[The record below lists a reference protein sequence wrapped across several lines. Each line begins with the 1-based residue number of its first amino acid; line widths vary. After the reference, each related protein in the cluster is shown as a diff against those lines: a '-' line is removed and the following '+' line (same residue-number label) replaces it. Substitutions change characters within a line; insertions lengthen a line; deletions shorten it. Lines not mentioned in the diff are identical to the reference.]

1 MYKKNAGIR
10 NVAVLCAILLIF
22 GIALFGCFGQIRN
35 SLQQQL
41 MSSIE
46 GMAEQNE
53 ILIEKEVSTR
63 FRLLSSLAR
72 EFSDGDES
80 IFVDRLQG
88 FVETYQF
95 KRMGYI
101 ASDGIAQTTDGYHL
115 DMSDRETFRQSMQGK
130 QRLTDTFEDQI
141 DGSDEIVNA
150 FSVPVYEKDQ
160 KTVKGVLFATG
171 RYEMFEGCLQNEI
184 FEGQAFNY
192 IVKMDG
198 MIIAASGNSR
208 EWGIGKNIFTA
219 DISADENDDAAKSRM
234 ISDMKSGK
242 SGYGM
247 DPKRKEVSLYYYM
260 PLKIEETGDE
270 WYVVTAA
277 SESVLTNRMQVVMDA
292 INSLI
297 VIILVIIS
305 VSVGVYIYSWRK
317 SKKELIS
324 LAYQDPVTLGDN
336 FAAFKEKAKSKK
348 DGAGWLAAMD
358 LADFK
363 LINST
368 CGVKK
373 GDEVLRA
380 VSEIFENEKGDNELV
395 AHVNADRFVL
405 FWMEENQD
413 AIKERLERV
422 IKKIEE
428 IPERLEI
435 PNLFPVFGIYH
446 TMVLDE
452 IDPLYGNA
460 VLAKHQIKGRR
471 DRHYMFYDELNHESI
486 QENRELEDHF
496 EMALEKEEF
505 EIWYQPKYSAHT
517 RKLVGAEALVRWR
530 RQDGSLIPPLKF
542 IPLFERN
549 GNIIRLDEYVF
560 RAVCRQQKAW
570 QEQGQKMF
578 PVSVNISR
586 VSLYYS
592 NVVEKYESI
601 IRSYDLDS
609 KYIQLEI
616 TESATIDNNEI
627 FNLLEQFHTAG
638 FKILLDDFGSGYSSL
653 STLNRMHFDT
663 IKLDKSL
670 VDYIGDDNGEKLLNS
685 ITKLAQSFGMEI
697 TAEGV
702 ETAEQLMFLCNLD
715 CDDIQ
720 GYYFSRPLPV
730 REYEECLKE
739 ACM

>member
-1 MYKKNAGIR
+1 M
-10 NVAVLCAILLIF
+10 LIF

-46 GMAEQNE
+46 GVAEQNE
-53 ILIEKEVSTR
+53 ILVEKEAGTR
-63 FRLLSSLAR
+63 FRLLDSLAR
-72 EFSDGDES
+72 ELSDGDES
-80 IFVDRLQG
+80 IFVDKMQG

-101 ASDGIAQTTDGYHL
+101 AADGTAKTTDGYRL
-115 DMSDRETFRQSMQGK
+115 NMSDRDFFQQSMQGK
-130 QRLTDTFEDQI
+130 NFLTDAFEDRI
-141 DGSDEIVNA
+141 DTSYETINV
-150 FSVPVYEKDQ
+150 FSVPVYEKNQ
-160 KTVKGVLFATG
+160 KTIKGVLFGTCG
-171 RYEMFEGCLQNEI
+171 YEMFEECLKNEI

-192 IVKMDG
+192 IIKIDG
-198 MIIAASGNSR
+198 TIVAGSGNSKK
-208 EWGIGKNIFTA
+208 WGIGKNIFVTDA
-219 DISADENDDAAKSRM
+219 SEDERDDDARDDDARDKM
-234 ISDMKSGK
+234 ISDMKEGK

-247 DPKRKEVSLYYYM
+247 DPKRKEASLYYYM
-260 PLKIEETGDE
+260 PLKIEESGET
-270 WYVVTAA
+270 WYVVTAV
-277 SESVLTNRMQVVMDA
+277 SESVLTSRMQVVMDA
-292 INSLI
+292 INSLM
-297 VIILVIIS
+297 VIILAVIS

-317 SKKELIS
+317 SKKELMT

-336 FAAFKEKAKSKK
+336 FVAFKERAKSKK
-348 DGAGWLAAMD
+348 DGVGWLIAMD
-358 LADFK
+358 VTDFK

-373 GDEVLRA
+373 GDEVMR
-380 VSEIFENEKGDNELV
+380 VIWEIFETETGENELA
-395 AHVNADRFVL
+395 AHVNADRFIL
-405 FWMEENQD
+405 FWMDENQEN
-413 AIKERLERV
+413 IKQRLEHV
-422 IKKIEE
+422 IRKIEE

-435 PNLFPVFGIYH
+435 PNLFPVFGIFH
-446 TMVLDE
+446 TIVLDE

-460 VLAKHQIKGRR
+460 VQAKHQIKGRR
-471 DRHYMFYDELNHESI
+471 DRHYIFYDELNHESI
-486 QENRELEDHF
+486 QENRELEEHF
-496 EMALEKEEF
+496 ETALENEEF
-505 EIWYQPKYSAHT
+505 EIWYQPKYSAHS

-530 RQDGSLIPPLKF
+530 RADGALIPPLKF

-560 RAVCRQQKAW
+560 RAVCRQQKEW
-570 QEQGQKMF
+570 QKQGQKLL

-592 NVVEKYESI
+592 SVVEKYESI
-601 IRSYDLDS
+601 IRSFDLDS

-638 FKILLDDFGSGYSSL
+638 FKILLDDFGSGYSSFAA
-653 STLNRMHFDT
+653 LNRMHFDT

-702 ETAEQLMFLCNLD
+702 ETVEQLMFLCNLD

-730 REYEECLKE
+730 KEYEECLKE

>member
-1 MYKKNAGIR
+1 M
-10 NVAVLCAILLIF
+10 LIF

-46 GMAEQNE
+46 GVAEQNE
-53 ILIEKEVSTR
+53 ILVEKEAGTR
-63 FRLLSSLAR
+63 FRLLDSLAR
-72 EFSDGDES
+72 ELSDGDES
-80 IFVDRLQG
+80 IFVDKMQG

-101 ASDGIAQTTDGYHL
+101 AADGTAKTTDGYRL
-115 DMSDRETFRQSMQGK
+115 NMSDRDFFQQSMQGK
-130 QRLTDTFEDQI
+130 NFLTDAFEDRI
-141 DGSDEIVNA
+141 DTSYETINV
-150 FSVPVYEKDQ
+150 FSVPVYEKNQ
-160 KTVKGVLFATG
+160 KTIKGVLFGTCG
-171 RYEMFEGCLQNEI
+171 YEMFEECLKNEI

-192 IVKMDG
+192 IIKIDG
-198 MIIAASGNSR
+198 TIVAGSGNSKK
-208 EWGIGKNIFTA
+208 WGIGKNIFVTDA
-219 DISADENDDAAKSRM
+219 SEDERDDDARDDDARDKM
-234 ISDMKSGK
+234 ISDMKEGK

-247 DPKRKEVSLYYYM
+247 DPKRKEASLYYYM
-260 PLKIEETGDE
+260 PLKIEESGET
-270 WYVVTAA
+270 WYVVTAV
-277 SESVLTNRMQVVMDA
+277 SESVLTSRMQVVMDA
-292 INSLI
+292 INSLM
-297 VIILVIIS
+297 VIILAVIS

-317 SKKELIS
+317 SKKELMT

-336 FAAFKEKAKSKK
+336 FVAFKERAKSKK
-348 DGAGWLAAMD
+348 DGVGWLIAMD
-358 LADFK
+358 VTDFK

-373 GDEVLRA
+373 GDEVLR
-380 VSEIFENEKGDNELV
+380 VIWEIFETETGENELA
-395 AHVNADRFVL
+395 AHVNADRFIL
-405 FWMEENQD
+405 FWMDENQEN
-413 AIKERLERV
+413 IKQRLEYV
-422 IKKIEE
+422 IRKIEE

-435 PNLFPVFGIYH
+435 PNLFPVFGIFH
-446 TMVLDE
+446 TIVLDE

-460 VLAKHQIKGRR
+460 VQAKHQIKGRR
-471 DRHYMFYDELNHESI
+471 DRHYIFYDELNHESI
-486 QENRELEDHF
+486 QENRELEEHF
-496 EMALEKEEF
+496 ETALENEEF
-505 EIWYQPKYSAHT
+505 EIWYQPKYSAHS
-517 RKLVGAEALVRWR
+517 RKLVGAEALMRWR
-530 RQDGSLIPPLKF
+530 RADGALIPPLKF

-560 RAVCRQQKAW
+560 RAVCRQQKEW
-570 QEQGQKMF
+570 QKQGQKML

-592 NVVEKYESI
+592 SVVEKYESI
-601 IRSYDLDS
+601 IRSFDLDS

-653 STLNRMHFDT
+653 AALNRMHFDT

-702 ETAEQLMFLCNLD
+702 ETVEQLMFLCNLD

-730 REYEECLKE
+730 KEYEECLKE

>member
-1 MYKKNAGIR
+1 M
-10 NVAVLCAILLIF
+10 LIF

-46 GMAEQNE
+46 GVAEQNE
-53 ILIEKEVSTR
+53 ILVEKEAGTR
-63 FRLLSSLAR
+63 FRLLDSLAR
-72 EFSDGDES
+72 ELSDGDES
-80 IFVDRLQG
+80 IFVDKMQG

-101 ASDGIAQTTDGYHL
+101 AADGTAKTTDGYRL
-115 DMSDRETFRQSMQGK
+115 NMSDRDFFQQSMQGK
-130 QRLTDTFEDQI
+130 NFLTDAFEDRI
-141 DGSDEIVNA
+141 DTSYETINV
-150 FSVPVYEKDQ
+150 FSVPVYEKNQ
-160 KTVKGVLFATG
+160 KTIKGVLFGTCG
-171 RYEMFEGCLQNEI
+171 YEMFEECLKNEI

-192 IVKMDG
+192 IIKIDG
-198 MIIAASGNSR
+198 TIVAGSGNSKK
-208 EWGIGKNIFTA
+208 WGIGKNIFVTDA
-219 DISADENDDAAKSRM
+219 SEDERDDDARDDDARDKM
-234 ISDMKSGK
+234 ISDMKEGK

-247 DPKRKEVSLYYYM
+247 DPKRKEASLYYYM
-260 PLKIEETGDE
+260 PLKIEESGET
-270 WYVVTAA
+270 WYVVTAV
-277 SESVLTNRMQVVMDA
+277 SESVLTSRMQVVMDA
-292 INSLI
+292 INSLM
-297 VIILVIIS
+297 VIILAVIS

-317 SKKELIS
+317 SKKELMT

-336 FAAFKEKAKSKK
+336 FVAFKERAKSKK
-348 DGAGWLAAMD
+348 DGVGWLIAMD
-358 LADFK
+358 VTDFK

-368 CGVKK
+368 CGVPK

-380 VSEIFENEKGDNELV
+380 IWEIFENETGENELA
-395 AHVNADRFVL
+395 AHVNADRFIL
-405 FWMEENQD
+405 FWMDENQEN
-413 AIKERLERV
+413 IKQRLEHV

-435 PNLFPVFGIYH
+435 PNLFPVFGIFH
-446 TMVLDE
+446 TIVLDE
-452 IDPLYGNA
+452 IEPLYGNA

-486 QENRELEDHF
+486 QENRELEEHF
-496 EMALEKEEF
+496 EKAIENEEF
-505 EIWYQPKYSAHT
+505 EIWYQPKYSAHS

-530 RQDGSLIPPLKF
+530 RADGTLIPPLKF

-560 RAVCRQQKAW
+560 RAVCRQQKEW
-570 QEQGQKMF
+570 QKQGQKLL

-592 NVVEKYESI
+592 SVVEKYESM
-601 IRSYDLDS
+601 IRSFDLDS

-627 FNLLEQFHTAG
+627 FNLLEQFHMAG

-653 STLNRMHFDT
+653 ATLNRMHFDT

-685 ITKLAQSFGMEI
+685 ITKMAQSFGMEI

-702 ETAEQLMFLCNLD
+702 ETVEQLMFLCNLD

-730 REYEECLKE
+730 KEYEECLKE

>member
-1 MYKKNAGIR
+1 M
-10 NVAVLCAILLIF
+10 LIF

-46 GMAEQNE
+46 GVAEQNE
-53 ILIEKEVSTR
+53 ILVEKEAGTR
-63 FRLLSSLAR
+63 FRLLDSLAR
-72 EFSDGDES
+72 ELSDGDES
-80 IFVDRLQG
+80 IFVDKMQG

-101 ASDGIAQTTDGYHL
+101 AADGTAKTTDGYRL
-115 DMSDRETFRQSMQGK
+115 NMSDRDFFQQSMQGK
-130 QRLTDTFEDQI
+130 NFLTDAFEDRI
-141 DGSDEIVNA
+141 DTSYETINV
-150 FSVPVYEKDQ
+150 FSVPVYEKNQ
-160 KTVKGVLFATG
+160 KTIKGVLFGTCG
-171 RYEMFEGCLQNEI
+171 YEMFEECLKNEI

-192 IVKMDG
+192 IIKIDG
-198 MIIAASGNSR
+198 TIVAGSGNSKK
-208 EWGIGKNIFTA
+208 WGIGKNIFVTDA
-219 DISADENDDAAKSRM
+219 SEDERDDDARDDDARDKM
-234 ISDMKSGK
+234 ISDMKEGK

-247 DPKRKEVSLYYYM
+247 DPKRKEASLYYYM
-260 PLKIEETGDE
+260 PLKIEESGET
-270 WYVVTAA
+270 WYVVTAV
-277 SESVLTNRMQVVMDA
+277 SESVLTSRMQVVMDA
-292 INSLI
+292 INSLM
-297 VIILVIIS
+297 VIILAVIS

-317 SKKELIS
+317 SKKELMT

-336 FAAFKEKAKSKK
+336 FVAFKERAKSKK
-348 DGAGWLAAMD
+348 DGVGWLIAMD
-358 LADFK
+358 VTDFK

-373 GDEVLRA
+373 GDEVLR
-380 VSEIFENEKGDNELV
+380 VIWEIFETETGENELA
-395 AHVNADRFVL
+395 AHVNADRFIL
-405 FWMEENQD
+405 FWMDENQEN
-413 AIKERLERV
+413 IKQRLEYV
-422 IKKIEE
+422 IRKIEE

-435 PNLFPVFGIYH
+435 PNLFPVFGIFH
-446 TMVLDE
+446 TIVLDE
-452 IDPLYGNA
+452 IEPLYGNA

-486 QENRELEDHF
+486 QENRELEEHF
-496 EMALEKEEF
+496 EKAIENEEF
-505 EIWYQPKYSAHT
+505 EIWYQPKYSAHS

-530 RQDGSLIPPLKF
+530 RADGTLIPPLKF

-560 RAVCRQQKAW
+560 RAVCRQQKEW
-570 QEQGQKMF
+570 QKQGQKML

-592 NVVEKYESI
+592 SVVEKYESI
-601 IRSYDLDS
+601 IRSFDLDS

-653 STLNRMHFDT
+653 AALNRMHFDT

-702 ETAEQLMFLCNLD
+702 ETVEQLMFLCNLD

-730 REYEECLKE
+730 KEYEECLKD
-739 ACM
+739 AGM

>member
-1 MYKKNAGIR
+1 
-10 NVAVLCAILLIF
+10 
-22 GIALFGCFGQIRN
+22 
-35 SLQQQL
+35 

-46 GMAEQNE
+46 GVAEQNE
-53 ILIEKEVSTR
+53 ILVEKEAGTR
-63 FRLLSSLAR
+63 FRLLDSLAR
-72 EFSDGDES
+72 ELSDGDES
-80 IFVDRLQG
+80 IFVDKMQG

-101 ASDGIAQTTDGYHL
+101 AADGTAKTTDGYRL
-115 DMSDRETFRQSMQGK
+115 NMSDRDFFQQSMQGK
-130 QRLTDTFEDQI
+130 NFLTDAFEDRI
-141 DGSDEIVNA
+141 DTSYETINV
-150 FSVPVYEKDQ
+150 FSVPVYEKNQ
-160 KTVKGVLFATG
+160 KTIKGVLFGTCG
-171 RYEMFEGCLQNEI
+171 YEMFEECLKNEI

-192 IVKMDG
+192 IIKIDG
-198 MIIAASGNSR
+198 TIVAGSGNSKK
-208 EWGIGKNIFTA
+208 WGIGKNIFVTDA
-219 DISADENDDAAKSRM
+219 SEDERDDDARDDDARDKM
-234 ISDMKSGK
+234 ISDMKEGK

-247 DPKRKEVSLYYYM
+247 DPKRKEASLYYYM
-260 PLKIEETGDE
+260 PLKIEESGET
-270 WYVVTAA
+270 WYVVTAV
-277 SESVLTNRMQVVMDA
+277 SESVLTSRMQVVMDA
-292 INSLI
+292 INSLM
-297 VIILVIIS
+297 VIILAVIS
-305 VSVGVYIYSWRK
+305 VSVGAYIYSWRK
-317 SKKELIS
+317 SKKELMT

-336 FAAFKEKAKSKK
+336 FVAFKERAKSKK
-348 DGAGWLAAMD
+348 DGVGWLIAMD
-358 LADFK
+358 VTDFK

-368 CGVKK
+368 CGVPK

-380 VSEIFENEKGDNELV
+380 IWEIFENETGENELA
-395 AHVNADRFVL
+395 AHVNADRFIL
-405 FWMEENQD
+405 FWMDENQEN
-413 AIKERLERV
+413 IKQRLEHV

-435 PNLFPVFGIYH
+435 PNLFPVFGIFH
-446 TMVLDE
+446 TIVLDE
-452 IDPLYGNA
+452 IEPLYGNA

-486 QENRELEDHF
+486 QENRELEEHF
-496 EMALEKEEF
+496 EKAIENEEF
-505 EIWYQPKYSAHT
+505 EIWYQPKYSAHS

-530 RQDGSLIPPLKF
+530 RADGTLIPPLKF

-560 RAVCRQQKAW
+560 RAVCRQQKEW
-570 QEQGQKMF
+570 QKQGQKLL

-592 NVVEKYESI
+592 SVVEKYESM
-601 IRSYDLDS
+601 IRSFDLDS

-627 FNLLEQFHTAG
+627 FNLLEQFHMAG

-653 STLNRMHFDT
+653 ATLNRMHFDT

-685 ITKLAQSFGMEI
+685 ITKMAQSFGMEI

-702 ETAEQLMFLCNLD
+702 ETVEQLMFLCNLD

-730 REYEECLKE
+730 KEYEECLKE

>member
-1 MYKKNAGIR
+1 M
-10 NVAVLCAILLIF
+10 LIF

-46 GMAEQNE
+46 GVAEQNE
-53 ILIEKEVSTR
+53 ILVEKEAGTR
-63 FRLLSSLAR
+63 FRLLDSLAR
-72 EFSDGDES
+72 ELSDGDES
-80 IFVDRLQG
+80 IFVDKMQG

-101 ASDGIAQTTDGYHL
+101 AADGTAKTTDGYRL
-115 DMSDRETFRQSMQGK
+115 NMSDRDFFQQSMQGK
-130 QRLTDTFEDQI
+130 NFLTDAFEDRI
-141 DGSDEIVNA
+141 DTSYETINV
-150 FSVPVYEKDQ
+150 FSVPVYEKNQ
-160 KTVKGVLFATG
+160 KTIKGVLFGTCG
-171 RYEMFEGCLQNEI
+171 YEMFEECLKNEI

-192 IVKMDG
+192 IIKIDG
-198 MIIAASGNSR
+198 TIVAGSGNSKK
-208 EWGIGKNIFTA
+208 WGIGKNIFVSDA
-219 DISADENDDAAKSRM
+219 SEDERDDDARDDDARDKM
-234 ISDMKSGK
+234 ISDMKEGK

-247 DPKRKEVSLYYYM
+247 DPKRKEASLYYYM
-260 PLKIEETGDE
+260 PLKIEESGET
-270 WYVVTAA
+270 WYVVTAV
-277 SESVLTNRMQVVMDA
+277 SESVLTSRMQVVMDA
-292 INSLI
+292 INSLM
-297 VIILVIIS
+297 VIILAVIS

-317 SKKELIS
+317 SKKELMT

-336 FAAFKEKAKSKK
+336 FVAFKERAKSKK
-348 DGAGWLAAMD
+348 DGVGWLIAMD
-358 LADFK
+358 VTDFK

-373 GDEVLRA
+373 GDEVLR
-380 VSEIFENEKGDNELV
+380 VIWEIFETETGENELA
-395 AHVNADRFVL
+395 AHVNADRFIL
-405 FWMEENQD
+405 FWMDENQEN
-413 AIKERLERV
+413 IKQRLEYV
-422 IKKIEE
+422 IRKIEE

-435 PNLFPVFGIYH
+435 PNLFPVFGIFH
-446 TMVLDE
+446 TIVLDE

-460 VLAKHQIKGRR
+460 VQAKHQIKGRR
-471 DRHYMFYDELNHESI
+471 DRHYIFYDELNHESI
-486 QENRELEDHF
+486 QENRELEEHF
-496 EMALEKEEF
+496 ETALENEEF
-505 EIWYQPKYSAHT
+505 EIWYQPKYSAHS

-530 RQDGSLIPPLKF
+530 RADGALIPPLKF

-560 RAVCRQQKAW
+560 RAVCRQQKEW
-570 QEQGQKMF
+570 QKQGQKML

-592 NVVEKYESI
+592 SVVEKYESI
-601 IRSYDLDS
+601 IRSFDLDS

-653 STLNRMHFDT
+653 AALNRMHFDT

-702 ETAEQLMFLCNLD
+702 ETVEQLMFLCNLD

-730 REYEECLKE
+730 KEYEECLKE

>member
-1 MYKKNAGIR
+1 M
-10 NVAVLCAILLIF
+10 
-22 GIALFGCFGQIRN
+22 GCFRQIRN

-41 MSSIE
+41 MGSIE

-53 ILIEKEVSTR
+53 ILVEKEVGTR
-63 FRLLSSLAR
+63 FRLLSGLAR
-72 EFSDGDES
+72 EFSEGDEN
-80 IFVDRLQG
+80 IFADKLQG

-101 ASDGIAQTTDGYHL
+101 AADGMAETTDGYHL
-115 DMSDRETFRQSMQGK
+115 DMSDRELFKQSMQGRK
-130 QRLTDTFEDQI
+130 YLTDTVADRVDASNEN
-141 DGSDEIVNA
+141 VNA

-160 KTVKGVLFATG
+160 KTVKGVLFATC
-171 RYEMFEGCLQNEI
+171 RDEMFEECLKNEI

-192 IVKMDG
+192 IVKTDG
-198 MIIAASGNSR
+198 MIVADSGNSK
-208 EWGIGKNIFTA
+208 EWRIGKNIFNA
-219 DISADENDDAAKSRM
+219 DISPDEQDDTAKNQM
-234 ISDMKSGK
+234 ISDMEAGK
-242 SGYGM
+242 RGYGM
-247 DPKRKEVSLYYYM
+247 DPKRREVSLYYYM
-260 PLKIEETGDE
+260 PLKIEETGEE
-270 WYVVTAA
+270 WFVVTAVA
-277 SESVLTNRMQVVMDA
+277 ESVLTDRMQVVMDA

-297 VIILVIIS
+297 VIILAVIS
-305 VSVGVYIYSWRK
+305 VSVGGYIYSWRK
-317 SKKELIS
+317 SKKELMA

-336 FAAFKEKAKSKK
+336 FAAFKERAKNKK
-348 DGAGWLAAMD
+348 DGVGWLIAMD
-358 LADFK
+358 VTDFK

-380 VSEIFENEKGDNELV
+380 IWDIFENETGENELA

-405 FWMEENQD
+405 FWMEESQD
-413 AIKERLERV
+413 AVKERLGRV

-435 PNLFPVFGIYH
+435 PNLFPVFGIFH
-446 TMVLDE
+446 TTVLDE

-460 VLAKHQIKGRR
+460 VQAKHQIKGRR
-471 DRHYMFYDELNHESI
+471 DRNYMFFDELNHDSI
-486 QENRELEDHF
+486 QEKRELEDHF
-496 EMALEKEEF
+496 EIALENEEF
-505 EIWYQPKYSAHT
+505 EIWYQPKYGAHS

-530 RQDGSLIPPLKF
+530 RADGALIPPLKF

-560 RAVCRQQKAW
+560 RAVCKQQKEW
-570 QEQGQKMF
+570 QEQGKKML

-601 IRSYDLDS
+601 IRSFDLDS

-627 FNLLEQFHTAG
+627 FNLLEQFHMAG

-653 STLNRMHFDT
+653 ATLNRMHFDT

-685 ITKLAQSFGMEI
+685 ITKMAQSFGMEI

-702 ETAEQLMFLCNLD
+702 ETVEQLMFLCNLD
-715 CDDIQ
+715 CNDIQ

-730 REYEECLKE
+730 KEYEECLKD
-739 ACM
+739 AGM

>member
-1 MYKKNAGIR
+1 M
-10 NVAVLCAILLIF
+10 LIF

-46 GMAEQNE
+46 GVAEQNE
-53 ILIEKEVSTR
+53 ILVEKEAGTR
-63 FRLLSSLAR
+63 FRLLDSLAR
-72 EFSDGDES
+72 ELSDGDES
-80 IFVDRLQG
+80 IFVDKMQG

-101 ASDGIAQTTDGYHL
+101 AADGTAKTTDGYRL
-115 DMSDRETFRQSMQGK
+115 NMSDRDFFQQSMQGK
-130 QRLTDTFEDQI
+130 NFLTDAFEDRI
-141 DGSDEIVNA
+141 DTSYETINV
-150 FSVPVYEKDQ
+150 FSVPVYEKNQ
-160 KTVKGVLFATG
+160 KTIKGVLFGTCG
-171 RYEMFEGCLQNEI
+171 YEMFEECLKNEI

-192 IVKMDG
+192 IIKIDG
-198 MIIAASGNSR
+198 TIVAGSGNSKK
-208 EWGIGKNIFTA
+208 WGIGKNIFVTDA
-219 DISADENDDAAKSRM
+219 SEDERDDDARDDDARDKM
-234 ISDMKSGK
+234 ISDMKEGK

-247 DPKRKEVSLYYYM
+247 DPKRKEASLYYYM
-260 PLKIEETGDE
+260 PLKIEESGET
-270 WYVVTAA
+270 WYVVTAV
-277 SESVLTNRMQVVMDA
+277 SESVLTSRMQVVMDA
-292 INSLI
+292 INSLM
-297 VIILVIIS
+297 VIILAVIS

-317 SKKELIS
+317 SKKELMT

-336 FAAFKEKAKSKK
+336 FVAFKERAKRKK
-348 DGAGWLAAMD
+348 DGVGWLIAMD
-358 LADFK
+358 VTDFK

-373 GDEVLRA
+373 GDEVLR
-380 VSEIFENEKGDNELV
+380 VIWEIFETETGENELA
-395 AHVNADRFVL
+395 AHVNADRFIL
-405 FWMEENQD
+405 FWMDENQEN
-413 AIKERLERV
+413 IKQRLEYV
-422 IKKIEE
+422 IRKIEE

-435 PNLFPVFGIYH
+435 PNLFPVFGIFH
-446 TMVLDE
+446 TIVLDE

-460 VLAKHQIKGRR
+460 VQAKHQIKGRR
-471 DRHYMFYDELNHESI
+471 DRHYIFYDELNHESI
-486 QENRELEDHF
+486 QENRELEEHF
-496 EMALEKEEF
+496 ETALENEEF
-505 EIWYQPKYSAHT
+505 EIWYQPKYSAHS

-530 RQDGSLIPPLKF
+530 RADGALIPPLKF

-560 RAVCRQQKAW
+560 RAVCRQQKEW
-570 QEQGQKMF
+570 QKQGQKML

-592 NVVEKYESI
+592 SVVGKYESI
-601 IRSYDLDS
+601 IRSFDLDS

-653 STLNRMHFDT
+653 AALNRMHFDT

-702 ETAEQLMFLCNLD
+702 ETVEQLMFLCNLD

-730 REYEECLKE
+730 KEYEECLKE

>member
-1 MYKKNAGIR
+1 M
-10 NVAVLCAILLIF
+10 LIF

-46 GMAEQNE
+46 GVAEQNE
-53 ILIEKEVSTR
+53 ILVEKEAGTR
-63 FRLLSSLAR
+63 FRLLDSLAR
-72 EFSDGDES
+72 ELSDGDES
-80 IFVDRLQG
+80 IFVDKMQG

-101 ASDGIAQTTDGYHL
+101 AADGTAKTTDGYRL
-115 DMSDRETFRQSMQGK
+115 NMSDRDFFQQSMQGK
-130 QRLTDTFEDQI
+130 NFLTDAFEDRI
-141 DGSDEIVNA
+141 DTSYETINV
-150 FSVPVYEKDQ
+150 FSVPVYEKNQ
-160 KTVKGVLFATG
+160 KTIKGVLFGTCG
-171 RYEMFEGCLQNEI
+171 YEMFEECLKNEI

-192 IVKMDG
+192 IIKIDG
-198 MIIAASGNSR
+198 TIVAGSGNSKK
-208 EWGIGKNIFTA
+208 WGIGKNIFVTDA
-219 DISADENDDAAKSRM
+219 SEDERDDDARDDDARDKM
-234 ISDMKSGK
+234 ISDMKEGK

-247 DPKRKEVSLYYYM
+247 DPKRKEASLYYYM
-260 PLKIEETGDE
+260 PLKIEESGET
-270 WYVVTAA
+270 WYVVTAV
-277 SESVLTNRMQVVMDA
+277 SESVLTSRMQVVMDA
-292 INSLI
+292 INSLM
-297 VIILVIIS
+297 VIILAVIS

-317 SKKELIS
+317 SKKELMT

-336 FAAFKEKAKSKK
+336 FVAFKERAKSKK
-348 DGAGWLAAMD
+348 DGVGWLIAMD
-358 LADFK
+358 VTDFK

-373 GDEVLRA
+373 GDEVLR
-380 VSEIFENEKGDNELV
+380 VIWEIFETETGENELA
-395 AHVNADRFVL
+395 AHVNADRFIL
-405 FWMEENQD
+405 FWMDENQEN
-413 AIKERLERV
+413 IKQRLEYV
-422 IKKIEE
+422 IRKIEE

-435 PNLFPVFGIYH
+435 PNLFPMFGIFH
-446 TMVLDE
+446 TIVLDE

-460 VLAKHQIKGRR
+460 VQAKHQIKGRR
-471 DRHYMFYDELNHESI
+471 DRHYIFYDELNHESI
-486 QENRELEDHF
+486 QENRELEEHF
-496 EMALEKEEF
+496 ETALENEEF
-505 EIWYQPKYSAHT
+505 EIWYQPKYSAHS

-530 RQDGSLIPPLKF
+530 RADGALIPPLKF

-560 RAVCRQQKAW
+560 RAVCRQQKEW
-570 QEQGQKMF
+570 QKQGQKML

-592 NVVEKYESI
+592 SVVGKYESI
-601 IRSYDLDS
+601 IRSFDLDS

-653 STLNRMHFDT
+653 AALNRMHFDT

-702 ETAEQLMFLCNLD
+702 ETVEQLMFLCNLD

-730 REYEECLKE
+730 KEYEECLKE

>member
-1 MYKKNAGIR
+1 M
-10 NVAVLCAILLIF
+10 LIF

-46 GMAEQNE
+46 GVAEQNE
-53 ILIEKEVSTR
+53 ILVEKEAGTR
-63 FRLLSSLAR
+63 FRLLDSLAR
-72 EFSDGDES
+72 ELSDGDES
-80 IFVDRLQG
+80 IFVDKMQG

-101 ASDGIAQTTDGYHL
+101 AADGTAKTTDGYRL
-115 DMSDRETFRQSMQGK
+115 NMSDRDFFQQSMQGK
-130 QRLTDTFEDQI
+130 NFLTDAFEDRI
-141 DGSDEIVNA
+141 DTSYETINV
-150 FSVPVYEKDQ
+150 FSVPVYEKNQ
-160 KTVKGVLFATG
+160 KTIKGVLFGTCG
-171 RYEMFEGCLQNEI
+171 YEMFEECLKNEI

-192 IVKMDG
+192 IIKIDG
-198 MIIAASGNSR
+198 TIVAGSGNSKK
-208 EWGIGKNIFTA
+208 WGIGKNIFVTDA
-219 DISADENDDAAKSRM
+219 SEDERDDDARDDDARDKM
-234 ISDMKSGK
+234 ISDMKEGK

-247 DPKRKEVSLYYYM
+247 DPKRKEASLYYYM
-260 PLKIEETGDE
+260 PLKIEESGET
-270 WYVVTAA
+270 WYVVTAV
-277 SESVLTNRMQVVMDA
+277 SESVLTSRMQVVMDA
-292 INSLI
+292 INSLM
-297 VIILVIIS
+297 VIILAVIS

-317 SKKELIS
+317 SKKELMT

-336 FAAFKEKAKSKK
+336 FVAFKERAKSKK
-348 DGAGWLAAMD
+348 DGVGWLIAMD
-358 LADFK
+358 VTDFK

-373 GDEVLRA
+373 GDEVLR
-380 VSEIFENEKGDNELV
+380 VIWEIFETETGENELA
-395 AHVNADRFVL
+395 AHVNADRFIL
-405 FWMEENQD
+405 FWMDENQEN
-413 AIKERLERV
+413 IKQRLEYV
-422 IKKIEE
+422 IRKIEE

-435 PNLFPVFGIYH
+435 PNLFPVFGIFH
-446 TMVLDE
+446 TIVLDE

-460 VLAKHQIKGRR
+460 VQAKHQIKGRR
-471 DRHYMFYDELNHESI
+471 DRHYIFYDELNHESI
-486 QENRELEDHF
+486 QENRELEEHF
-496 EMALEKEEF
+496 ETALENEEF
-505 EIWYQPKYSAHT
+505 EIWYQPKYSAHS

-530 RQDGSLIPPLKF
+530 RADGALIPPLKF

-560 RAVCRQQKAW
+560 RAVCRQQKEW
-570 QEQGQKMF
+570 QKQGQKLL

-592 NVVEKYESI
+592 SVVEKYESI
-601 IRSYDLDS
+601 IRSFDLDS

-653 STLNRMHFDT
+653 AALNRMHFDT

-702 ETAEQLMFLCNLD
+702 ETVEQLMFLCNLD

-730 REYEECLKE
+730 KEYEECLKE

>member
-1 MYKKNAGIR
+1 M
-10 NVAVLCAILLIF
+10 LIF

-46 GMAEQNE
+46 GVAEQNE
-53 ILIEKEVSTR
+53 ILVEKEAGTR
-63 FRLLSSLAR
+63 FRLLDSLAR
-72 EFSDGDES
+72 ELSDGDES
-80 IFVDRLQG
+80 IFVDKMQG

-101 ASDGIAQTTDGYHL
+101 AADGTAKTTDGYRL
-115 DMSDRETFRQSMQGK
+115 NMSDRDFFQQSMQGK
-130 QRLTDTFEDQI
+130 NFLTDAFEDRI
-141 DGSDEIVNA
+141 DTSYETINV
-150 FSVPVYEKDQ
+150 FSVPVYEKNQ
-160 KTVKGVLFATG
+160 KTIKGVLFGTCG
-171 RYEMFEGCLQNEI
+171 YEMFEECLKNEI

-192 IVKMDG
+192 IIKIDG
-198 MIIAASGNSR
+198 TIVAGSGNSKK
-208 EWGIGKNIFTA
+208 WGIGKNIFVTDA
-219 DISADENDDAAKSRM
+219 SEDERDDDARDDDARDKM
-234 ISDMKSGK
+234 ISDMKEGK

-247 DPKRKEVSLYYYM
+247 DPKRKEASLYYYM
-260 PLKIEETGDE
+260 PLKIEESGET
-270 WYVVTAA
+270 WYVVTAV
-277 SESVLTNRMQVVMDA
+277 SESVLTSRMQVVMDA
-292 INSLI
+292 INSLM
-297 VIILVIIS
+297 VIILAVIS

-317 SKKELIS
+317 SKKELMT

-336 FAAFKEKAKSKK
+336 FVAFKERAKSKK
-348 DGAGWLAAMD
+348 DGVGWLIAMD
-358 LADFK
+358 VTDFK

-373 GDEVLRA
+373 GDEVLR
-380 VSEIFENEKGDNELV
+380 VIWEIFETETGENELA
-395 AHVNADRFVL
+395 AHVNADRFIL
-405 FWMEENQD
+405 FWMDENQEN
-413 AIKERLERV
+413 IKQRLEYV
-422 IKKIEE
+422 IRKIEE

-435 PNLFPVFGIYH
+435 PNLFPVFGIFH
-446 TMVLDE
+446 TIVLDE

-460 VLAKHQIKGRR
+460 VQAKHQIKGRR
-471 DRHYMFYDELNHESI
+471 DRHYIFYDELNHESI
-486 QENRELEDHF
+486 QENRELEEHF
-496 EMALEKEEF
+496 ETALENEEF
-505 EIWYQPKYSAHT
+505 EIWYQPKYSAHS

-530 RQDGSLIPPLKF
+530 RADGALIPPLKF

-560 RAVCRQQKAW
+560 RAVCRQQKEW
-570 QEQGQKMF
+570 QKQGQKML

-592 NVVEKYESI
+592 SVVEKYESI
-601 IRSYDLDS
+601 IRSFDLDS

-653 STLNRMHFDT
+653 AALNRMHFDT

-697 TAEGV
+697 TAESV
-702 ETAEQLMFLCNLD
+702 ETVEQLMFLCNLD

-730 REYEECLKE
+730 KEYEECLKE

>member
-1 MYKKNAGIR
+1 M
-10 NVAVLCAILLIF
+10 
-22 GIALFGCFGQIRN
+22 GCFRQIRN

-41 MSSIE
+41 MGSIE

-53 ILIEKEVSTR
+53 ILVEKEVGTR
-63 FRLLSSLAR
+63 FRLLSGLAR
-72 EFSDGDES
+72 EFSEGDEN
-80 IFVDRLQG
+80 IFADKLQG

-101 ASDGIAQTTDGYHL
+101 AADGMAETTDGYHL
-115 DMSDRETFRQSMQGK
+115 DMLDRELFKQSMQGRK
-130 QRLTDTFEDQI
+130 YLTDTVADCVDASNEN
-141 DGSDEIVNA
+141 VNA

-160 KTVKGVLFATG
+160 KTVKGVLFATC
-171 RYEMFEGCLQNEI
+171 RDEMFEGCLKNEI

-192 IVKMDG
+192 IVKTDG
-198 MIIAASGNSR
+198 TIVATSGNSK
-208 EWGIGKNIFTA
+208 EWRIGKNIFNA
-219 DISADENDDAAKSRM
+219 DISPDEQNDTAKNQM
-234 ISDMKSGK
+234 ISDMEAGK
-242 SGYGM
+242 RGYGI
-247 DPKRKEVSLYYYM
+247 DPKRREVSLYYYM
-260 PLKIEETGDE
+260 PLKIEETGEE
-270 WYVVTAA
+270 WFVVTAA
-277 SESVLTNRMQVVMDA
+277 AESVLTDRMQVVMDA

-297 VIILVIIS
+297 VIILAVIS

-317 SKKELIS
+317 SKKELMA

-336 FAAFKEKAKSKK
+336 FAAFKERAKNKK
-348 DGAGWLAAMD
+348 DGVGWLIAMD
-358 LADFK
+358 VTDFK

-380 VSEIFENEKGDNELV
+380 IWDIFEKETGENELA

-405 FWMEENQD
+405 FWMEESQD
-413 AIKERLERV
+413 AVKERLGCV

-435 PNLFPVFGIYH
+435 PNLFPVFGIFH
-446 TMVLDE
+446 TTVLDE

-460 VLAKHQIKGRR
+460 VQAKHQIKGRR
-471 DRHYMFYDELNHESI
+471 DRNYMFFDELNHDSI
-486 QENRELEDHF
+486 QKKRELEDHF
-496 EMALEKEEF
+496 EIALENEEF
-505 EIWYQPKYSAHT
+505 EIWYQPKYGAHS

-530 RQDGSLIPPLKF
+530 RADGALIPPLKF

-560 RAVCRQQKAW
+560 RAVCRQQKEW
-570 QEQGQKMF
+570 QEQGKKML

-601 IRSYDLDS
+601 IRSFDLDS
-609 KYIQLEI
+609 KYVQLEI

-627 FNLLEQFHTAG
+627 FNLLEQFHMAG

-653 STLNRMHFDT
+653 ATLNCMHFDT

-685 ITKLAQSFGMEI
+685 ITKMAQSFGMEI

-702 ETAEQLMFLCNLD
+702 ETVEQLMFLCNLD

-730 REYEECLKE
+730 KEYEECLKD
-739 ACM
+739 AGM

>member
-1 MYKKNAGIR
+1 
-10 NVAVLCAILLIF
+10 
-22 GIALFGCFGQIRN
+22 
-35 SLQQQL
+35 

-46 GMAEQNE
+46 GVAEQNE
-53 ILIEKEVSTR
+53 ILVEKEAGTR
-63 FRLLSSLAR
+63 FRLLDSLAR
-72 EFSDGDES
+72 ELSDGDES
-80 IFVDRLQG
+80 IFVDKMQG

-101 ASDGIAQTTDGYHL
+101 AADGTAKTTDGYRL
-115 DMSDRETFRQSMQGK
+115 NMSDRDFFQQSMQGK
-130 QRLTDTFEDQI
+130 NFLTDAFEDRI
-141 DGSDEIVNA
+141 DTSYETINV
-150 FSVPVYEKDQ
+150 FSVPVYEKNQ
-160 KTVKGVLFATG
+160 KTIKGVLFGTCG
-171 RYEMFEGCLQNEI
+171 YEMFEECLKNEI

-192 IVKMDG
+192 IIKIDG
-198 MIIAASGNSR
+198 TIVAGSGNSKK
-208 EWGIGKNIFTA
+208 WGIGKNIFVTDA
-219 DISADENDDAAKSRM
+219 SEDERDDDARDDDARDKM
-234 ISDMKSGK
+234 ISDMKEGK

-247 DPKRKEVSLYYYM
+247 DPKRKEASLYYYM
-260 PLKIEETGDE
+260 PLKIEESGET
-270 WYVVTAA
+270 WYVVTAV
-277 SESVLTNRMQVVMDA
+277 SESVLTSRMQVVMDA
-292 INSLI
+292 INSLM
-297 VIILVIIS
+297 VIILAVIS

-317 SKKELIS
+317 SKKELMT

-336 FAAFKEKAKSKK
+336 FVAFKERAKSKK
-348 DGAGWLAAMD
+348 DGVGWLIAMD
-358 LADFK
+358 VTDFK

-373 GDEVLRA
+373 GDEMLR
-380 VSEIFENEKGDNELV
+380 VIWEIFEIETGENELA
-395 AHVNADRFVL
+395 AHANADRFIL
-405 FWMEENQD
+405 FWMDENQEN
-413 AIKERLERV
+413 IKQRLEHV
-422 IKKIEE
+422 IRKIEE

-435 PNLFPVFGIYH
+435 PNLFPVFGIFH
-446 TMVLDE
+446 TIVLDE

-460 VLAKHQIKGRR
+460 VQAKHQIKGRR
-471 DRHYMFYDELNHESI
+471 DRHYIFYDELNHESI
-486 QENRELEDHF
+486 QENRELEEHF
-496 EMALEKEEF
+496 ETALENEEF
-505 EIWYQPKYSAHT
+505 EIWYQPKYSAHS

-530 RQDGSLIPPLKF
+530 RADGALIPPLKF

-560 RAVCRQQKAW
+560 RAVCRQQKEW
-570 QEQGQKMF
+570 QKQGQKML

-592 NVVEKYESI
+592 SVVGKYESI
-601 IRSYDLDS
+601 IRSFDLDS

-653 STLNRMHFDT
+653 AALNRMHFDT

-702 ETAEQLMFLCNLD
+702 ETVEQLMFLCNLD

-730 REYEECLKE
+730 KEYEECLKE

>member
-1 MYKKNAGIR
+1 M
-10 NVAVLCAILLIF
+10 LIF

-46 GMAEQNE
+46 GVAEQNE
-53 ILIEKEVSTR
+53 ILVEKEAGTR
-63 FRLLSSLAR
+63 FRLLDSLAR
-72 EFSDGDES
+72 ELSDGDES
-80 IFVDRLQG
+80 IFVDKMQG

-101 ASDGIAQTTDGYHL
+101 AADGTAKTTDGYRL
-115 DMSDRETFRQSMQGK
+115 NMSDRDFFQQSMQGK
-130 QRLTDTFEDQI
+130 NFLTDAFEDRI
-141 DGSDEIVNA
+141 DTSYETINV
-150 FSVPVYEKDQ
+150 FSVPVYEKNQ
-160 KTVKGVLFATG
+160 KTIKGVLFGTCG
-171 RYEMFEGCLQNEI
+171 YEMFEECLKNEI

-192 IVKMDG
+192 IIKIDG
-198 MIIAASGNSR
+198 TIVAGSGNSKK
-208 EWGIGKNIFTA
+208 WGIGKNIFVTDA
-219 DISADENDDAAKSRM
+219 SEDERDDDARDDDARDKM
-234 ISDMKSGK
+234 ISDMKEGK

-247 DPKRKEVSLYYYM
+247 DPKRKEASLYYYM
-260 PLKIEETGDE
+260 PLKIEESGET
-270 WYVVTAA
+270 WYVVTAV
-277 SESVLTNRMQVVMDA
+277 SESVLTSRMQVVMDA
-292 INSLI
+292 INSLM
-297 VIILVIIS
+297 VIILAVIS

-317 SKKELIS
+317 SKKELMT

-336 FAAFKEKAKSKK
+336 FVAFKERAKSKK
-348 DGAGWLAAMD
+348 DGVGWLIAMD
-358 LADFK
+358 VTDFK

-373 GDEVLRA
+373 GDEVLR
-380 VSEIFENEKGDNELV
+380 VIWEIFETETGENELA
-395 AHVNADRFVL
+395 AHVNADRFIL
-405 FWMEENQD
+405 FWMDENQEN
-413 AIKERLERV
+413 IKQRLEYV
-422 IKKIEE
+422 IRKIEE

-435 PNLFPVFGIYH
+435 PNLFPVFGIFH
-446 TMVLDE
+446 TIVLDE

-460 VLAKHQIKGRR
+460 VQAKHQIKGRR
-471 DRHYMFYDELNHESI
+471 DRHYIFYDELNHESI
-486 QENRELEDHF
+486 QENRELEEH
-496 EMALEKEEF
+496 F
-505 EIWYQPKYSAHT
+505 EIWYQPKYSAHS

-530 RQDGSLIPPLKF
+530 RADGALIPPLKF

-560 RAVCRQQKAW
+560 RAVCRQQKEW
-570 QEQGQKMF
+570 QKQGQKML

-592 NVVEKYESI
+592 SVVGKYESI
-601 IRSYDLDS
+601 IRSFDLDS

-653 STLNRMHFDT
+653 AALNRMHFDT

-702 ETAEQLMFLCNLD
+702 ETVEQLMFLCNLD

-730 REYEECLKE
+730 KEYEECLKE

>member
-1 MYKKNAGIR
+1 M
-10 NVAVLCAILLIF
+10 LIF

-46 GMAEQNE
+46 GVAEQNE
-53 ILIEKEVSTR
+53 ILVEKEAGTR
-63 FRLLSSLAR
+63 FRLLDSLAR
-72 EFSDGDES
+72 ELSDGDES
-80 IFVDRLQG
+80 IFVDKMQG

-101 ASDGIAQTTDGYHL
+101 AADGTAKTTDGYRL
-115 DMSDRETFRQSMQGK
+115 NMSDRDFFQQSMQGK
-130 QRLTDTFEDQI
+130 NFLTDAFEDRI
-141 DGSDEIVNA
+141 DTSYETINV
-150 FSVPVYEKDQ
+150 FSVPVYEKNQ
-160 KTVKGVLFATG
+160 KTIKGVLFGTCG
-171 RYEMFEGCLQNEI
+171 YEMFEECLKNEI

-192 IVKMDG
+192 IIKIDG
-198 MIIAASGNSR
+198 TIVAGSGNSKK
-208 EWGIGKNIFTA
+208 WGIGKNIFVTDA
-219 DISADENDDAAKSRM
+219 SEDERDDDARDDDARDKM
-234 ISDMKSGK
+234 ISDMKEGK

-247 DPKRKEVSLYYYM
+247 DPKRKEASLYYYM
-260 PLKIEETGDE
+260 PLKIEESGET
-270 WYVVTAA
+270 WYVVTAV
-277 SESVLTNRMQVVMDA
+277 SESVLTSRMQVVMDA
-292 INSLI
+292 INSLM
-297 VIILVIIS
+297 VIILAVIS

-317 SKKELIS
+317 SKKELMT

-336 FAAFKEKAKSKK
+336 FVAFKERAKSKK
-348 DGAGWLAAMD
+348 DGVGWLIAMD
-358 LADFK
+358 VTDFK

-373 GDEVLRA
+373 GDEVLR
-380 VSEIFENEKGDNELV
+380 VIWEIFETETGENELA
-395 AHVNADRFVL
+395 AHVNADRFIL
-405 FWMEENQD
+405 FWMDENQEN
-413 AIKERLERV
+413 IKQRLEHV
-422 IKKIEE
+422 IRKIEE

-435 PNLFPVFGIYH
+435 PNLFPVFGIFH
-446 TMVLDE
+446 TIVLDE

-460 VLAKHQIKGRR
+460 VQAKHQIKGRR
-471 DRHYMFYDELNHESI
+471 DRHYIFYDELNHESI
-486 QENRELEDHF
+486 QENRELEEHF
-496 EMALEKEEF
+496 ETALENEEF
-505 EIWYQPKYSAHT
+505 EIWYQPKYSAHS

-530 RQDGSLIPPLKF
+530 RADGALIPPLKF

-560 RAVCRQQKAW
+560 RAVCRQQKEW
-570 QEQGQKMF
+570 QKQGQKML

-592 NVVEKYESI
+592 SVVEKYESI
-601 IRSYDLDS
+601 IRSFDLDS

-653 STLNRMHFDT
+653 AALNRMHFDT

-670 VDYIGDDNGEKLLNS
+670 IDYIGDRNGEKLLLH
-685 ITKLAQSFGMEI
+685 ITQLLQSFGMTI

-702 ETAEQLMFLCNLD
+702 ETSDQVEFLKNLH

-720 GYYFSRPLPV
+720 GYYFSKPLPV
-730 REYEECLKE
+730 NEFEDFVRKHTGL
-739 ACM
+739 

>member
-1 MYKKNAGIR
+1 M
-10 NVAVLCAILLIF
+10 LIF

-46 GMAEQNE
+46 GVAEQNE
-53 ILIEKEVSTR
+53 ILVEKEAGTR
-63 FRLLSSLAR
+63 FRLLDSLAR
-72 EFSDGDES
+72 ELSDGDES
-80 IFVDRLQG
+80 IFVDKMQG

-101 ASDGIAQTTDGYHL
+101 AADGTAKTTDGYRL
-115 DMSDRETFRQSMQGK
+115 NMSDRDFFQQSMQGK
-130 QRLTDTFEDQI
+130 NFLTDAFEDRI
-141 DGSDEIVNA
+141 DTSYETINV
-150 FSVPVYEKDQ
+150 FSVPVYEKNQ
-160 KTVKGVLFATG
+160 KTIKGVLFGTCG
-171 RYEMFEGCLQNEI
+171 YEMFEECLKNEI

-192 IVKMDG
+192 IIKIDG
-198 MIIAASGNSR
+198 TIVAGSGNSKK
-208 EWGIGKNIFTA
+208 WGIGKNIFVTDA
-219 DISADENDDAAKSRM
+219 SEDERDDDARDDDARDKM
-234 ISDMKSGK
+234 ISDMKEGK

-247 DPKRKEVSLYYYM
+247 DPKRKEASLYYYM
-260 PLKIEETGDE
+260 PLKIEESGET
-270 WYVVTAA
+270 WYVVTAV
-277 SESVLTNRMQVVMDA
+277 SESVLTSRMQVVMDA
-292 INSLI
+292 INSLM
-297 VIILVIIS
+297 VIILAVIS

-317 SKKELIS
+317 SKKELMT

-336 FAAFKEKAKSKK
+336 FVAFKERAKSKK
-348 DGAGWLAAMD
+348 DGVGWLIAMD
-358 LADFK
+358 VTDFK

-368 CGVKK
+368 CGVPK

-380 VSEIFENEKGDNELV
+380 IWEIFENETGENELA
-395 AHVNADRFVL
+395 AHVNADRFIL
-405 FWMEENQD
+405 FWMDENQEN
-413 AIKERLERV
+413 IKQRLEHV

-435 PNLFPVFGIYH
+435 PNLFPVFGIFH
-446 TMVLDE
+446 TIVLDE
-452 IDPLYGNA
+452 IEPLYGNA

-486 QENRELEDHF
+486 QENRELEEHF
-496 EMALEKEEF
+496 EKAIENEEF
-505 EIWYQPKYSAHT
+505 EIWYQPKYSAHS

-530 RQDGSLIPPLKF
+530 RADGTLIPPLKF

-560 RAVCRQQKAW
+560 RAVCRQQKEW
-570 QEQGQKMF
+570 QKQGQKLL

-592 NVVEKYESI
+592 SVVEKYESM
-601 IRSYDLDS
+601 IRSFDLDS

-653 STLNRMHFDT
+653 ATLNRMHFDT

-702 ETAEQLMFLCNLD
+702 ETVEQLMFLCNLD

-730 REYEECLKE
+730 KEYEECLKE

>member
-1 MYKKNAGIR
+1 M
-10 NVAVLCAILLIF
+10 LIF

-46 GMAEQNE
+46 GVAEQNE
-53 ILIEKEVSTR
+53 ILVEKEAGTR
-63 FRLLSSLAR
+63 FRLLDSLAR
-72 EFSDGDES
+72 ELSDGDES
-80 IFVDRLQG
+80 IFVDKMQG

-101 ASDGIAQTTDGYHL
+101 AADGTAKTTDGYRL
-115 DMSDRETFRQSMQGK
+115 NMSDRDFFQQSMQGK
-130 QRLTDTFEDQI
+130 NFLTDAFEDRI
-141 DGSDEIVNA
+141 DTSYETINV
-150 FSVPVYEKDQ
+150 FSVPVYEKNQ
-160 KTVKGVLFATG
+160 KTIKGVLFGTCG
-171 RYEMFEGCLQNEI
+171 YEMFEECLKNEI

-192 IVKMDG
+192 IIKIDG
-198 MIIAASGNSR
+198 TIVAGSGNSKK
-208 EWGIGKNIFTA
+208 WGIGKNIFVTDA
-219 DISADENDDAAKSRM
+219 SEDERDDDARDDDARDKM
-234 ISDMKSGK
+234 ISDMKEGK

-247 DPKRKEVSLYYYM
+247 DPKRKEASLYYYM
-260 PLKIEETGDE
+260 PLKIEESGET
-270 WYVVTAA
+270 WYVVTAV
-277 SESVLTNRMQVVMDA
+277 SESVLTSRMQVVMDA
-292 INSLI
+292 INSLM
-297 VIILVIIS
+297 VIILAVIS

-317 SKKELIS
+317 SKKELMT

-336 FAAFKEKAKSKK
+336 FVAFKERAKSKK
-348 DGAGWLAAMD
+348 DGVGWLIAMD
-358 LADFK
+358 VTDFK

-373 GDEVLRA
+373 GDEVLR
-380 VSEIFENEKGDNELV
+380 VIWEIFETETGENELA
-395 AHVNADRFVL
+395 AHANADRFIL
-405 FWMEENQD
+405 FWMDENQEN
-413 AIKERLERV
+413 IKQRLEHV
-422 IKKIEE
+422 IRKIEE

-435 PNLFPVFGIYH
+435 PNLFPVFGIFH
-446 TMVLDE
+446 TIVLDE

-460 VLAKHQIKGRR
+460 VQAKHQIKGRR
-471 DRHYMFYDELNHESI
+471 DRHYIFYDELNHESI
-486 QENRELEDHF
+486 QENRELEEHF
-496 EMALEKEEF
+496 ETALENEEF
-505 EIWYQPKYSAHT
+505 EIWYQPKYSEHS

-530 RQDGSLIPPLKF
+530 RADGALIPPLKF

-560 RAVCRQQKAW
+560 RAVCRQQKEW
-570 QEQGQKMF
+570 QKQGQKML

-592 NVVEKYESI
+592 SVVEKYESI
-601 IRSYDLDS
+601 IRSFDLDS

-653 STLNRMHFDT
+653 AALNRMHFDT

-702 ETAEQLMFLCNLD
+702 ETVEQLMFLCNLD

-730 REYEECLKE
+730 KEYEECLKE

>member
-1 MYKKNAGIR
+1 M
-10 NVAVLCAILLIF
+10 LIF

-46 GMAEQNE
+46 GVAEQNE
-53 ILIEKEVSTR
+53 ILVEKEAGTR
-63 FRLLSSLAR
+63 FRLLDSLAR
-72 EFSDGDES
+72 ELSDGDES
-80 IFVDRLQG
+80 IFVDKMQG

-101 ASDGIAQTTDGYHL
+101 AADGTAKTTDGYRL
-115 DMSDRETFRQSMQGK
+115 NMSDRDFFQQSMQGK
-130 QRLTDTFEDQI
+130 NFLTDAFEDRI
-141 DGSDEIVNA
+141 DTSYETINV
-150 FSVPVYEKDQ
+150 FSVPVYEKNQ
-160 KTVKGVLFATG
+160 KTIKGVLFGTCG
-171 RYEMFEGCLQNEI
+171 YEMFEECLKNEI

-192 IVKMDG
+192 IIKIDG
-198 MIIAASGNSR
+198 TIVAGSGNSKK
-208 EWGIGKNIFTA
+208 WGIGKNIFVTDA
-219 DISADENDDAAKSRM
+219 SEDERDDDARDDDARDKM
-234 ISDMKSGK
+234 ISDMKEGK

-247 DPKRKEVSLYYYM
+247 DPKRKEASLYYYM
-260 PLKIEETGDE
+260 PLKIEESGET
-270 WYVVTAA
+270 WYVVTAV
-277 SESVLTNRMQVVMDA
+277 SESVLTSRMQVVMDA
-292 INSLI
+292 INSLM
-297 VIILVIIS
+297 VIILAVIS

-317 SKKELIS
+317 SKKELMT

-336 FAAFKEKAKSKK
+336 FVAFKERAKSKK
-348 DGAGWLAAMD
+348 DGVGWLIAMD
-358 LADFK
+358 VTDFK

-373 GDEVLRA
+373 GDEVLR
-380 VSEIFENEKGDNELV
+380 VIWEIFETETGENELA
-395 AHVNADRFVL
+395 AHVNADRFIL
-405 FWMEENQD
+405 FWMDENQEN
-413 AIKERLERV
+413 IKQRLEHV
-422 IKKIEE
+422 IRKIEE

-435 PNLFPVFGIYH
+435 PNLFPVFGIFH
-446 TMVLDE
+446 TIVLDE

-460 VLAKHQIKGRR
+460 VQAKHQSKGRR
-471 DRHYMFYDELNHESI
+471 DRHYIFYDELNHESI
-486 QENRELEDHF
+486 QENRVLEEHF
-496 EMALEKEEF
+496 ETALENEEF
-505 EIWYQPKYSAHT
+505 EIWYQPKYSAHS

-530 RQDGSLIPPLKF
+530 RADGALIPPLKF

-560 RAVCRQQKAW
+560 RAVCRQQKEW
-570 QEQGQKMF
+570 QKQGQKML

-592 NVVEKYESI
+592 SVVGKYESI
-601 IRSYDLDS
+601 IRSFDLDS

-653 STLNRMHFDT
+653 AALNRMHFDT

-702 ETAEQLMFLCNLD
+702 ETVEQLMFLCNLD

-730 REYEECLKE
+730 KEYEECLKE

>member
-1 MYKKNAGIR
+1 M
-10 NVAVLCAILLIF
+10 LIF

-46 GMAEQNE
+46 GVAEQNE
-53 ILIEKEVSTR
+53 ILVEKEAGTR
-63 FRLLSSLAR
+63 FRLLDSLAR
-72 EFSDGDES
+72 ELSDGDES
-80 IFVDRLQG
+80 IFVDKMQG

-101 ASDGIAQTTDGYHL
+101 AADGTAKTTDGYRL
-115 DMSDRETFRQSMQGK
+115 NMSDRDFFQQSMQGK
-130 QRLTDTFEDQI
+130 NFLTDAFEDRI
-141 DGSDEIVNA
+141 DTSYETINV
-150 FSVPVYEKDQ
+150 FSVPVYEKNQ
-160 KTVKGVLFATG
+160 KTIKGVLFGTCG
-171 RYEMFEGCLQNEI
+171 YEMFEECLKNEI

-192 IVKMDG
+192 IIKIDG
-198 MIIAASGNSR
+198 TIVAGSGNSKK
-208 EWGIGKNIFTA
+208 WGIGKNIFVTDA
-219 DISADENDDAAKSRM
+219 SEDERDDDARDDDARDKM
-234 ISDMKSGK
+234 ISDMKEGK

-247 DPKRKEVSLYYYM
+247 DPKRKEASLYYYM
-260 PLKIEETGDE
+260 PLKIEESGET
-270 WYVVTAA
+270 WYVVTAV
-277 SESVLTNRMQVVMDA
+277 SESVLTSRMQVVMDA
-292 INSLI
+292 INSLM
-297 VIILVIIS
+297 VIILAVIS

-317 SKKELIS
+317 SKKELMT

-336 FAAFKEKAKSKK
+336 FVAFKERAKSKK
-348 DGAGWLAAMD
+348 DGVGWLIAMD
-358 LADFK
+358 VTDFK

-368 CGVKK
+368 CGVPK

-380 VSEIFENEKGDNELV
+380 IWEIFENETGENELA
-395 AHVNADRFVL
+395 AHVNADRFIL
-405 FWMEENQD
+405 FWMDENQEN
-413 AIKERLERV
+413 IKQRLEHV

-435 PNLFPVFGIYH
+435 PNLFPVFGIFH
-446 TMVLDE
+446 TIVLDE

-460 VLAKHQIKGRR
+460 VQAKHQIKGRR
-471 DRHYMFYDELNHESI
+471 DRHYIFYDELNHESI
-486 QENRELEDHF
+486 QENRELEEHF
-496 EMALEKEEF
+496 ETALENEEF
-505 EIWYQPKYSAHT
+505 EIWYQPKYSAHS

-530 RQDGSLIPPLKF
+530 RADGALIPPLKF

-560 RAVCRQQKAW
+560 RAVCRQQKEW
-570 QEQGQKMF
+570 QKQGQKML

-592 NVVEKYESI
+592 SVVEKYESI
-601 IRSYDLDS
+601 IRSFDLDS

-653 STLNRMHFDT
+653 AALNRMHFDT

-702 ETAEQLMFLCNLD
+702 ETVEQLMFLCNLD

-730 REYEECLKE
+730 KEYEECLKE

>member
-1 MYKKNAGIR
+1 M
-10 NVAVLCAILLIF
+10 LIF

-46 GMAEQNE
+46 GVAEQNE
-53 ILIEKEVSTR
+53 ILVEKEAGTR
-63 FRLLSSLAR
+63 FRLLDSLAR
-72 EFSDGDES
+72 ELSDGDES
-80 IFVDRLQG
+80 IFVDKMQG

-101 ASDGIAQTTDGYHL
+101 AADGTAKTTDGYRL
-115 DMSDRETFRQSMQGK
+115 NMSDRDFFQQSMQGK
-130 QRLTDTFEDQI
+130 NFLTDAFEDRI
-141 DGSDEIVNA
+141 DTSYETINV
-150 FSVPVYEKDQ
+150 FSVPVYEKNQ
-160 KTVKGVLFATG
+160 KTIKGVLFGTCG
-171 RYEMFEGCLQNEI
+171 YEMFEECLKNEI

-192 IVKMDG
+192 IIKIDG
-198 MIIAASGNSR
+198 TIVAGSGNSKK
-208 EWGIGKNIFTA
+208 WGIGKNIFVTDA
-219 DISADENDDAAKSRM
+219 SEDERDDDARDDDARDKM
-234 ISDMKSGK
+234 ISDMKEGK

-247 DPKRKEVSLYYYM
+247 DPKRKEASLYYYM
-260 PLKIEETGDE
+260 PLKIEESGET
-270 WYVVTAA
+270 WYVVTAV
-277 SESVLTNRMQVVMDA
+277 SESVLTSRMQVVMDA
-292 INSLI
+292 INSLM
-297 VIILVIIS
+297 VIILAVIS

-317 SKKELIS
+317 SKKELMT

-336 FAAFKEKAKSKK
+336 FVAFKERAKSKK
-348 DGAGWLAAMD
+348 DGVGWLIAMD
-358 LADFK
+358 VTDFK

-373 GDEVLRA
+373 GDEVLR
-380 VSEIFENEKGDNELV
+380 VIWEIFETETGENELA
-395 AHVNADRFVL
+395 AHVNADRFIL
-405 FWMEENQD
+405 FWMDENQEN
-413 AIKERLERV
+413 IKQRLEHV
-422 IKKIEE
+422 IRKIEE

-435 PNLFPVFGIYH
+435 PNLFPVFGIFH
-446 TMVLDE
+446 TIVLDE

-460 VLAKHQIKGRR
+460 VQAKHQIKGRR
-471 DRHYMFYDELNHESI
+471 DRHYIFYDELNHESI
-486 QENRELEDHF
+486 QENRELEEHF
-496 EMALEKEEF
+496 ETALENEEF
-505 EIWYQPKYSAHT
+505 EIWYQPKYSAHS

-530 RQDGSLIPPLKF
+530 RADGALIPPLKF

-549 GNIIRLDEYVF
+549 GNIIRLDECVF
-560 RAVCRQQKAW
+560 RAVCRQQKEW
-570 QEQGQKMF
+570 QKQGQKML

-592 NVVEKYESI
+592 SVVEKYESI
-601 IRSYDLDS
+601 IRSFDLDS

-653 STLNRMHFDT
+653 ATLNRMHFDT

-702 ETAEQLMFLCNLD
+702 ETVEQLMFLCNLD

-730 REYEECLKE
+730 KEYEECLKE

>member
-1 MYKKNAGIR
+1 
-10 NVAVLCAILLIF
+10 LLIF

-46 GMAEQNE
+46 GVAEQNE
-53 ILIEKEVSTR
+53 ILVEKEAGTR
-63 FRLLSSLAR
+63 FRLLDSLAR
-72 EFSDGDES
+72 ELSDGDES
-80 IFVDRLQG
+80 IFVDKMQG

-101 ASDGIAQTTDGYHL
+101 AADGTAKTTDGYRL
-115 DMSDRETFRQSMQGK
+115 NMSDRDFFQQSMQGK
-130 QRLTDTFEDQI
+130 NFLTDAFEDRI
-141 DGSDEIVNA
+141 DTSYETINV
-150 FSVPVYEKDQ
+150 FSVPVYEKNQ
-160 KTVKGVLFATG
+160 KTIKGVLFGTCG
-171 RYEMFEGCLQNEI
+171 YEMFEECLKNEI

-192 IVKMDG
+192 IIKIDG
-198 MIIAASGNSR
+198 TIVAGSGNSKK
-208 EWGIGKNIFTA
+208 WGIGKNIFVTDA
-219 DISADENDDAAKSRM
+219 SEDERDDDARDDDARDKM
-234 ISDMKSGK
+234 ISDMKEGK

-247 DPKRKEVSLYYYM
+247 DPKRKEASLYYYM
-260 PLKIEETGDE
+260 PLKIEESGET
-270 WYVVTAA
+270 WYVVTAV
-277 SESVLTNRMQVVMDA
+277 SESVLTSRMQVVMDA
-292 INSLI
+292 INSLM
-297 VIILVIIS
+297 VIILAVIS

-317 SKKELIS
+317 SKKELMT

-336 FAAFKEKAKSKK
+336 FVAFKERAKSKK
-348 DGAGWLAAMD
+348 DGVGWLIAMD
-358 LADFK
+358 VTDFK

-373 GDEVLRA
+373 GDEVLR
-380 VSEIFENEKGDNELV
+380 VIWEIFETETGENELA
-395 AHVNADRFVL
+395 AHVNADRFIL
-405 FWMEENQD
+405 FWMDENQEN
-413 AIKERLERV
+413 IKQRLEYV
-422 IKKIEE
+422 IRKIEE

-435 PNLFPVFGIYH
+435 PNLFPVFGIFH
-446 TMVLDE
+446 TIVLDE

-460 VLAKHQIKGRR
+460 VQAKHQIKGRR
-471 DRHYMFYDELNHESI
+471 DRHYIFYDELNHESI
-486 QENRELEDHF
+486 QENRELEEHF
-496 EMALEKEEF
+496 ETALENEEF
-505 EIWYQPKYSAHT
+505 EIWYQPKYSAHS

-530 RQDGSLIPPLKF
+530 RADGALIPPLKF

-560 RAVCRQQKAW
+560 RAVCRQQKEW
-570 QEQGQKMF
+570 QKQGQKML

-592 NVVEKYESI
+592 SVVEKYESI
-601 IRSYDLDS
+601 IRSFDLDS

-653 STLNRMHFDT
+653 AALNRMHFDT

-685 ITKLAQSFGMEI
+685 ITRLAQSFGMEI

-702 ETAEQLMFLCNLD
+702 ETVEQLMFLCNLD

-730 REYEECLKE
+730 KEYEECLKE

>member
-1 MYKKNAGIR
+1 
-10 NVAVLCAILLIF
+10 
-22 GIALFGCFGQIRN
+22 
-35 SLQQQL
+35 

-46 GMAEQNE
+46 GVAEQNE
-53 ILIEKEVSTR
+53 ILVEKEAGTR
-63 FRLLSSLAR
+63 FRLLDSLAR
-72 EFSDGDES
+72 ELSDGDES
-80 IFVDRLQG
+80 IFVDKMQG

-101 ASDGIAQTTDGYHL
+101 AADGTAKTTDGYRL
-115 DMSDRETFRQSMQGK
+115 NMSDRDFFQQSMQGK
-130 QRLTDTFEDQI
+130 NFLTDAFEDRI
-141 DGSDEIVNA
+141 DTSYETINV
-150 FSVPVYEKDQ
+150 FSVPVYEKNQ
-160 KTVKGVLFATG
+160 KTIKGVLFGTCG
-171 RYEMFEGCLQNEI
+171 YEMFEECLKNEI

-192 IVKMDG
+192 IIKIDG
-198 MIIAASGNSR
+198 TIVAGSGNSKK
-208 EWGIGKNIFTA
+208 WGIGKNIFVTDA
-219 DISADENDDAAKSRM
+219 SEDERDDDARDDDARDKM
-234 ISDMKSGK
+234 ISDMKEGK

-247 DPKRKEVSLYYYM
+247 DPKRKEASLYYYM
-260 PLKIEETGDE
+260 PLKIEESGET
-270 WYVVTAA
+270 WYVVTAV
-277 SESVLTNRMQVVMDA
+277 SESVLTSRMQVVMDA
-292 INSLI
+292 INSLM
-297 VIILVIIS
+297 VIILAVIS

-317 SKKELIS
+317 SKKELMT

-336 FAAFKEKAKSKK
+336 FVAFKERAKSKK
-348 DGAGWLAAMD
+348 DGVGWLIAMD
-358 LADFK
+358 VTDFK

-368 CGVKK
+368 CGVPK

-380 VSEIFENEKGDNELV
+380 IWEIFENETGENELA
-395 AHVNADRFVL
+395 AHVNADRFIL
-405 FWMEENQD
+405 FWMDENQEN
-413 AIKERLERV
+413 IKQRLEHV

-435 PNLFPVFGIYH
+435 PNLFPVFGIFH
-446 TMVLDE
+446 TIVLDE
-452 IDPLYGNA
+452 IEPLYGNA
-460 VLAKHQIKGRR
+460 VQAKHQIKGRR
-471 DRHYMFYDELNHESI
+471 DRHYIFYDELNHESI
-486 QENRELEDHF
+486 QENRELEEHF
-496 EMALEKEEF
+496 ETALENEEF
-505 EIWYQPKYSAHT
+505 EIWYQPKYSAHS

-530 RQDGSLIPPLKF
+530 RADGALIPPLKF

-560 RAVCRQQKAW
+560 RAVCRQQKEW
-570 QEQGQKMF
+570 QKQGQKML

-592 NVVEKYESI
+592 SVVEKYESI
-601 IRSYDLDS
+601 IRSFDLDS

-653 STLNRMHFDT
+653 ATLNRMHFDT

-685 ITKLAQSFGMEI
+685 ITRLAQSFGMEI

-702 ETAEQLMFLCNLD
+702 ETVEQLMFLCNLD

-730 REYEECLKE
+730 KEYEECLKE

>member
-1 MYKKNAGIR
+1 M
-10 NVAVLCAILLIF
+10 LIF

-46 GMAEQNE
+46 GVAEQNE
-53 ILIEKEVSTR
+53 ILVEKEAGTR
-63 FRLLSSLAR
+63 FRLLDSLAR
-72 EFSDGDES
+72 ELSDGDES
-80 IFVDRLQG
+80 IFVDKMQG

-101 ASDGIAQTTDGYHL
+101 AADGTAKTTDGYRL
-115 DMSDRETFRQSMQGK
+115 NMSDRDFFQQSMQGK
-130 QRLTDTFEDQI
+130 NFLTDAFEDRI
-141 DGSDEIVNA
+141 DTSYETINV
-150 FSVPVYEKDQ
+150 FSVPVYEKNQ
-160 KTVKGVLFATG
+160 KTIKGVLFGTCG
-171 RYEMFEGCLQNEI
+171 YEMFEECLKNEI

-192 IVKMDG
+192 IIKIDG
-198 MIIAASGNSR
+198 TIVAGSGNSKK
-208 EWGIGKNIFTA
+208 WGIGKNIFVTDA
-219 DISADENDDAAKSRM
+219 SEDERDDDARDDDARDKM
-234 ISDMKSGK
+234 ISDMKEGK

-247 DPKRKEVSLYYYM
+247 DPKRKEASLYYYM
-260 PLKIEETGDE
+260 PLKIEESGET
-270 WYVVTAA
+270 WYVVTAV
-277 SESVLTNRMQVVMDA
+277 SESVLTSRMQVVMDA
-292 INSLI
+292 INSLM
-297 VIILVIIS
+297 VIILAVIS

-317 SKKELIS
+317 SKKELMT

-336 FAAFKEKAKSKK
+336 FVAFKERAKSKK
-348 DGAGWLAAMD
+348 DGVGWLIAMD
-358 LADFK
+358 VTDFK

-368 CGVKK
+368 CGVPK

-380 VSEIFENEKGDNELV
+380 IWEIFENETGENELA
-395 AHVNADRFVL
+395 AHVNADRFIL
-405 FWMEENQD
+405 FWMDENQEN
-413 AIKERLERV
+413 IKQRLEHV

-435 PNLFPVFGIYH
+435 PNLFPVFGIFH
-446 TMVLDE
+446 TIVLDE

-460 VLAKHQIKGRR
+460 VQAKHQIKGRR
-471 DRHYMFYDELNHESI
+471 DRHYIFYDELNHESI
-486 QENRELEDHF
+486 QENRELEEHF
-496 EMALEKEEF
+496 ETALENEEF
-505 EIWYQPKYSAHT
+505 EIWYQPKYSAHS

-530 RQDGSLIPPLKF
+530 RADGALIPPLKF

-560 RAVCRQQKAW
+560 RAVCRQQKEW
-570 QEQGQKMF
+570 QKQGQKML

-592 NVVEKYESI
+592 SVVGKYESI
-601 IRSYDLDS
+601 IRSFDLDS

-653 STLNRMHFDT
+653 AALNRMHFDT

-702 ETAEQLMFLCNLD
+702 ETVEQLMFLCNLD

-730 REYEECLKE
+730 KEYEECLKE

>member
-1 MYKKNAGIR
+1 M
-10 NVAVLCAILLIF
+10 LIF

-46 GMAEQNE
+46 GVAEQNE
-53 ILIEKEVSTR
+53 ILVEKEAGTR
-63 FRLLSSLAR
+63 FRLLDSLAR
-72 EFSDGDES
+72 ELSDGDES
-80 IFVDRLQG
+80 IFVDKMQG

-101 ASDGIAQTTDGYHL
+101 AADGTAKTTDGYRL
-115 DMSDRETFRQSMQGK
+115 NMSDRDFFQQSMQGK
-130 QRLTDTFEDQI
+130 NFLTDAFEDRI
-141 DGSDEIVNA
+141 DTSYETINV
-150 FSVPVYEKDQ
+150 FSVPVYEKNQ
-160 KTVKGVLFATG
+160 KTIKGVLFGTCG
-171 RYEMFEGCLQNEI
+171 YEMFEECLKNEI

-192 IVKMDG
+192 IIKIDG
-198 MIIAASGNSR
+198 TIVAGSGNSKK
-208 EWGIGKNIFTA
+208 WGIGKNIFVTDA
-219 DISADENDDAAKSRM
+219 SEDERDDDARDDDARDKM
-234 ISDMKSGK
+234 ISDMKEGK

-247 DPKRKEVSLYYYM
+247 DPKRKEASLYYYM
-260 PLKIEETGDE
+260 PLKIEESGET
-270 WYVVTAA
+270 WYVVTAV
-277 SESVLTNRMQVVMDA
+277 SESVLTSRMQVVMDA
-292 INSLI
+292 INSLM
-297 VIILVIIS
+297 VIILAVIS

-317 SKKELIS
+317 SKKELMT

-336 FAAFKEKAKSKK
+336 FVAFKERAKSKK
-348 DGAGWLAAMD
+348 DGVGWLIAMD
-358 LADFK
+358 VTDFK

-368 CGVKK
+368 CGVPK

-380 VSEIFENEKGDNELV
+380 IWEIFENETGENELA
-395 AHVNADRFVL
+395 AHVNADRFIL
-405 FWMEENQD
+405 FWMDENQEN
-413 AIKERLERV
+413 IKQRLEYV
-422 IKKIEE
+422 IRKIEE

-435 PNLFPVFGIYH
+435 PNLFPVFGIFH
-446 TMVLDE
+446 TTVLDE

-460 VLAKHQIKGRR
+460 VQAKHQIKGRR
-471 DRHYMFYDELNHESI
+471 DRHYIFYDELNHESI
-486 QENRELEDHF
+486 QENRELEEHF
-496 EMALEKEEF
+496 ETALENEEF
-505 EIWYQPKYSAHT
+505 EIWYQPKYSAHS

-530 RQDGSLIPPLKF
+530 RADGALIPPLKF

-560 RAVCRQQKAW
+560 RAVCRQQKEW
-570 QEQGQKMF
+570 QKQGQKML

-592 NVVEKYESI
+592 SVVEKYESM
-601 IRSYDLDS
+601 IRSFDLDS

-627 FNLLEQFHTAG
+627 FNLLEQFHMAG

-653 STLNRMHFDT
+653 AALNRMHFDT

-702 ETAEQLMFLCNLD
+702 ETVEQLMFLCNLD

-730 REYEECLKE
+730 KEYEECLKE

>member
-1 MYKKNAGIR
+1 M
-10 NVAVLCAILLIF
+10 LIF

-46 GMAEQNE
+46 GVAEQNE
-53 ILIEKEVSTR
+53 ILVEKEAGTR
-63 FRLLSSLAR
+63 FRLLDSLAR
-72 EFSDGDES
+72 ELSDGDES
-80 IFVDRLQG
+80 IFVDKMQG

-101 ASDGIAQTTDGYHL
+101 AADGTAKTTDGYRL
-115 DMSDRETFRQSMQGK
+115 NMSDRDFFQQSMQGK
-130 QRLTDTFEDQI
+130 NFLTDAFEDRI
-141 DGSDEIVNA
+141 DTSYETINV
-150 FSVPVYEKDQ
+150 FSVPVYEKNQ
-160 KTVKGVLFATG
+160 KTIKGVLFGTCG
-171 RYEMFEGCLQNEI
+171 YEMFEECLKNEI

-192 IVKMDG
+192 IIKIDG
-198 MIIAASGNSR
+198 TIVAGSGNSKK
-208 EWGIGKNIFTA
+208 WGIGKNIFVTDA
-219 DISADENDDAAKSRM
+219 SEDERDDDARDDDARDKM
-234 ISDMKSGK
+234 ISDMKEGK

-247 DPKRKEVSLYYYM
+247 DPKRKEASLYYYM
-260 PLKIEETGDE
+260 PLKIEESGET
-270 WYVVTAA
+270 WYVVTAV
-277 SESVLTNRMQVVMDA
+277 SESVLTSRMQVVMDA
-292 INSLI
+292 INSLM
-297 VIILVIIS
+297 VIILAVIS

-317 SKKELIS
+317 SKKELMT

-336 FAAFKEKAKSKK
+336 FVAFKERAKSKK
-348 DGAGWLAAMD
+348 DGVGWLIAMD
-358 LADFK
+358 VTDFK

-368 CGVKK
+368 CGVPK

-380 VSEIFENEKGDNELV
+380 IWEIFENETGENELA
-395 AHVNADRFVL
+395 AHVNADRFIL
-405 FWMEENQD
+405 FWMDENQEN
-413 AIKERLERV
+413 IKQRLEHV

-435 PNLFPVFGIYH
+435 PNLFPVFGIFH
-446 TMVLDE
+446 TIVLDE

-460 VLAKHQIKGRR
+460 VQAKHQIKGRR
-471 DRHYMFYDELNHESI
+471 DRHYIFYDELNHESI
-486 QENRELEDHF
+486 QENRELEEHF
-496 EMALEKEEF
+496 ETALENEEF
-505 EIWYQPKYSAHT
+505 EIWYQPKYSAHS

-530 RQDGSLIPPLKF
+530 RADGALIPPLKF

-560 RAVCRQQKAW
+560 RAVCRQQKEW
-570 QEQGQKMF
+570 QKQGQKML

-592 NVVEKYESI
+592 SVVEKYESI
-601 IRSYDLDS
+601 IRSFDLDS

-638 FKILLDDFGSGYSSL
+638 FKILLDDFGSGYSYL
-653 STLNRMHFDT
+653 AALNRMHFDT

-702 ETAEQLMFLCNLD
+702 ETVEQLMFLCNLD

-730 REYEECLKE
+730 KEYEECLKE

>member
-1 MYKKNAGIR
+1 M
-10 NVAVLCAILLIF
+10 LIF

-46 GMAEQNE
+46 GVAEQNE
-53 ILIEKEVSTR
+53 ILVEKEAGTR
-63 FRLLSSLAR
+63 FRLLDSLAR
-72 EFSDGDES
+72 ELSDGDES
-80 IFVDRLQG
+80 IFVDKMQG

-101 ASDGIAQTTDGYHL
+101 AADGTAKTTDGYRL
-115 DMSDRETFRQSMQGK
+115 NMSDRDFFQQSMQGK
-130 QRLTDTFEDQI
+130 NFLTDAFEDRI
-141 DGSDEIVNA
+141 DTSYETINV
-150 FSVPVYEKDQ
+150 FSVPVYEKNQ
-160 KTVKGVLFATG
+160 KTIKGVLFGTCG
-171 RYEMFEGCLQNEI
+171 YEMFEECLKNEI

-192 IVKMDG
+192 IIKIDG
-198 MIIAASGNSR
+198 TIVAGSGNSKK
-208 EWGIGKNIFTA
+208 WGIGKNIFVTDA
-219 DISADENDDAAKSRM
+219 SEDERDDDARDDDARDKM
-234 ISDMKSGK
+234 ISDMKEGK

-247 DPKRKEVSLYYYM
+247 DPKRKEASLYYYM
-260 PLKIEETGDE
+260 PLKIEESGET
-270 WYVVTAA
+270 WYVVTAV
-277 SESVLTNRMQVVMDA
+277 SESVLTSRMQVVMDA
-292 INSLI
+292 INSLM
-297 VIILVIIS
+297 VIILAVIS

-317 SKKELIS
+317 SKKELMT

-336 FAAFKEKAKSKK
+336 FVAFKERAKSKK
-348 DGAGWLAAMD
+348 DGVGWLIAMD
-358 LADFK
+358 VTDFK

-373 GDEVLRA
+373 GDEVLR
-380 VSEIFENEKGDNELV
+380 VIWEIFETETGENELA
-395 AHVNADRFVL
+395 AHVNADRFIL
-405 FWMEENQD
+405 FWMDENQEN
-413 AIKERLERV
+413 IKQRLEYV
-422 IKKIEE
+422 IRKIEE

-435 PNLFPVFGIYH
+435 PNLFPVFGIFH
-446 TMVLDE
+446 TIVLDE

-460 VLAKHQIKGRR
+460 VQAKHQIKGRR
-471 DRHYMFYDELNHESI
+471 DRHYIFYDELNHESI
-486 QENRELEDHF
+486 QENRELEEHF
-496 EMALEKEEF
+496 ETALENEEF
-505 EIWYQPKYSAHT
+505 EIWYQPKYSAHS

-530 RQDGSLIPPLKF
+530 RADGALIPPLKF

-560 RAVCRQQKAW
+560 RAVCRQQKEW
-570 QEQGQKMF
+570 QKQGQKML

-592 NVVEKYESI
+592 SVVGKYESI
-601 IRSYDLDS
+601 IRSFDLDS

-653 STLNRMHFDT
+653 AALNRMHFDT

-702 ETAEQLMFLCNLD
+702 ETVEQLMFLCNLD

-730 REYEECLKE
+730 K
-739 ACM
+739 

>member
-1 MYKKNAGIR
+1 MYKKNAKIR
-10 NVAVLCAILLIF
+10 TVAVLCAILLIL
-22 GIALFGCFGQIRN
+22 GIALFGCFGQIRG

-46 GMAEQNE
+46 GMAEQNV
-53 ILIEKEVSTR
+53 ILVEKEVSTR
-63 FRLLSSLAR
+63 FRLLSGLAR
-72 EFSDGDES
+72 ESGGDEK
-80 IFVDRLQG
+80 IIVNKLQG

-95 KRMGYI
+95 KRIGYI
-101 ASDGIAQTTDGYHL
+101 AADGTAETTDGYRL
-115 DMSDRETFRQSMQGK
+115 NMSDRDFFQQSMRGK
-130 QRLTDTFEDQI
+130 NFLTDAFEDRI
-141 DGSDEIVNA
+141 DTSHETINV
-150 FSVPVYEKDQ
+150 FSVPVYEKER
-160 KTVKGVLFATG
+160 KTVKGVLFATCKD
-171 RYEMFEGCLQNEI
+171 EMLEGCLKNEI

-192 IVKMDG
+192 IIKIDG
-198 MIIAASGNSR
+198 TIVATSGNSK
-208 EWGIGKNIFTA
+208 EWGIGRNIFNT
-219 DISADENDDAAKSRM
+219 DVSEDERDDYAGDLMLSN
-234 ISDMKSGK
+234 MKEGK
-242 SGYGM
+242 SGYGL

-260 PLKIEETGDE
+260 PLKIEESGE
-270 WYVVTAA
+270 PWYVVTAV
-277 SESVLTNRMQVVMDA
+277 EDSVLTSRMQVVMDA
-292 INSLI
+292 INSLMM
-297 VIILVIIS
+297 IILVVIS
-305 VSVGVYIYSWRK
+305 VSVGVYIYSWRQ
-317 SKKELIS
+317 SKKELMS

-336 FAAFKEKAKSKK
+336 FAAFKKKAKSKK
-348 DGAGWLAAMD
+348 DGVGWLIAMD
-358 LADFK
+358 VTDFK

-373 GDEVLRA
+373 GDEVLR
-380 VSEIFENEKGDNELV
+380 VIWEIFETETGENELA
-395 AHVNADRFVL
+395 AHVNADRFIL
-405 FWMEENQD
+405 FWMDENQEN
-413 AIKERLERV
+413 IKQRLEHV
-422 IKKIEE
+422 IRKIEE
-428 IPERLEI
+428 IPEHLEI
-435 PNLFPVFGIYH
+435 PNLFPVFGIFH
-446 TMVLDE
+446 TIVLDE

-460 VLAKHQIKGRR
+460 VQAKHQIKGRR
-471 DRHYMFYDELNHESI
+471 DRHYIFYDELNHESI
-486 QENRELEDHF
+486 QENRELEEHF
-496 EMALEKEEF
+496 ETALENEEF
-505 EIWYQPKYSAHT
+505 EIWYQPKYSAHS

-530 RQDGSLIPPLKF
+530 RADGALIPPLKF

-560 RAVCRQQKAW
+560 RAVCRQQKEW
-570 QEQGQKMF
+570 QKQGQKML

-592 NVVEKYESI
+592 SVVEKYESI
-601 IRSYDLDS
+601 IRSFDLDS

-638 FKILLDDFGSGYSSL
+638 FKILLDDFGSGYSYL
-653 STLNRMHFDT
+653 AALNRMHFDT

-702 ETAEQLMFLCNLD
+702 ETVEQLMFLCNLD

-730 REYEECLKE
+730 KEYEECLKE

>member
-1 MYKKNAGIR
+1 M
-10 NVAVLCAILLIF
+10 LIF

-46 GMAEQNE
+46 GVAEQNE
-53 ILIEKEVSTR
+53 ILVEKEAGTR
-63 FRLLSSLAR
+63 FRLLDSLAR
-72 EFSDGDES
+72 ELSDGDES
-80 IFVDRLQG
+80 IFVDKMQG

-101 ASDGIAQTTDGYHL
+101 AADGTAETTDGYRL
-115 DMSDRETFRQSMQGK
+115 NMSDRDFFQQSMQGK
-130 QRLTDTFEDQI
+130 NFLTDAFEDRI
-141 DGSDEIVNA
+141 DTSYETINV
-150 FSVPVYEKDQ
+150 FSVPVYEKNQ
-160 KTVKGVLFATG
+160 KTIKGVLFGTCG
-171 RYEMFEGCLQNEI
+171 YEMFEECLKNEI

-192 IVKMDG
+192 IIKIDG
-198 MIIAASGNSR
+198 TIVAGSGNSKK
-208 EWGIGKNIFTA
+208 WGIGKNIFVTDA
-219 DISADENDDAAKSRM
+219 SEDERDDDARDDDARDKM
-234 ISDMKSGK
+234 ISDMKEGK

-247 DPKRKEVSLYYYM
+247 DPKRKEASLYYYM
-260 PLKIEETGDE
+260 PLKIEESGET
-270 WYVVTAA
+270 WYVVTAV
-277 SESVLTNRMQVVMDA
+277 SESVLTSRMQVVMDA
-292 INSLI
+292 INSLM
-297 VIILVIIS
+297 VIILAVIS

-317 SKKELIS
+317 SKKELMT

-336 FAAFKEKAKSKK
+336 FVAFKERAKSKK
-348 DGAGWLAAMD
+348 DGVGWLIAMD
-358 LADFK
+358 VTDFK

-373 GDEVLRA
+373 GDEVLR
-380 VSEIFENEKGDNELV
+380 VIWEIFETETGENELA
-395 AHVNADRFVL
+395 AHVNADRFIL
-405 FWMEENQD
+405 FWMDENQEN
-413 AIKERLERV
+413 IKQRLEYV
-422 IKKIEE
+422 IRKIEE

-435 PNLFPVFGIYH
+435 PNLFPVFGIFH
-446 TMVLDE
+446 TIVLDE

-460 VLAKHQIKGRR
+460 VQAKHQIKGRR
-471 DRHYMFYDELNHESI
+471 DRHYIFYDELNHESI
-486 QENRELEDHF
+486 QENRELEEHF
-496 EMALEKEEF
+496 ETALENEEF
-505 EIWYQPKYSAHT
+505 EIWYQPKYSAHS

-530 RQDGSLIPPLKF
+530 RADGALIPPLKF

-560 RAVCRQQKAW
+560 RAVCRQQKEW
-570 QEQGQKMF
+570 QKQGQKLL

-592 NVVEKYESI
+592 SVVEKYESM
-601 IRSYDLDS
+601 IRSFDLDS

-627 FNLLEQFHTAG
+627 FNLLEQFHMAG

-653 STLNRMHFDT
+653 ATLNRMHFDT

-685 ITKLAQSFGMEI
+685 ITKMAQSFGMEI

-702 ETAEQLMFLCNLD
+702 ETVEQLMFLCNLD

-730 REYEECLKE
+730 KEYEECLKE

>member
-1 MYKKNAGIR
+1 M
-10 NVAVLCAILLIF
+10 LIF

-46 GMAEQNE
+46 GVAEQNE
-53 ILIEKEVSTR
+53 ILVEKEAGTR
-63 FRLLSSLAR
+63 FRLLDSLAR
-72 EFSDGDES
+72 ELSDGDES
-80 IFVDRLQG
+80 IFVDKMQG

-101 ASDGIAQTTDGYHL
+101 AADGTAKTTDGYRL
-115 DMSDRETFRQSMQGK
+115 NMSDRDFFQQSMQGK
-130 QRLTDTFEDQI
+130 NFLTDAFEDRI
-141 DGSDEIVNA
+141 DTSYETINV
-150 FSVPVYEKDQ
+150 FSVPVYEKNQ
-160 KTVKGVLFATG
+160 KTIKGVLFGTCG
-171 RYEMFEGCLQNEI
+171 YEMFEECLKNEI

-192 IVKMDG
+192 IIKIDG
-198 MIIAASGNSR
+198 TIVAGSGNSKK
-208 EWGIGKNIFTA
+208 WGIGKNIFVTDA
-219 DISADENDDAAKSRM
+219 SEDERDDDARDDDARDKM
-234 ISDMKSGK
+234 ISDMKEGK

-247 DPKRKEVSLYYYM
+247 DPKRKEASLYYYM
-260 PLKIEETGDE
+260 PLKIEESGET
-270 WYVVTAA
+270 WYVVTAV
-277 SESVLTNRMQVVMDA
+277 SESVLTSRMQVVMDA
-292 INSLI
+292 INSLM
-297 VIILVIIS
+297 VIILAVIS

-317 SKKELIS
+317 SKKELMT

-336 FAAFKEKAKSKK
+336 FVAFKERAKSKK
-348 DGAGWLAAMD
+348 DGVGWLIAMD
-358 LADFK
+358 VTDFK

-373 GDEVLRA
+373 GDEVLR
-380 VSEIFENEKGDNELV
+380 VIWEIFETETGENELA
-395 AHVNADRFVL
+395 AHVNADRFIL
-405 FWMEENQD
+405 FWMDENQEN
-413 AIKERLERV
+413 IKQRLEHV
-422 IKKIEE
+422 IRKIEE

-435 PNLFPVFGIYH
+435 PNLFPVFGIFH
-446 TMVLDE
+446 TIVLDE

-460 VLAKHQIKGRR
+460 VQAKHQIKGRR
-471 DRHYMFYDELNHESI
+471 DRHYIFYDELNHESI
-486 QENRELEDHF
+486 QENRELEEHF
-496 EMALEKEEF
+496 ETALENEEF
-505 EIWYQPKYSAHT
+505 EIWYQPKYSAHS

-530 RQDGSLIPPLKF
+530 RADGALIPPLKF

-560 RAVCRQQKAW
+560 RAVRRQQKEW
-570 QEQGQKMF
+570 QKQGQKML

-592 NVVEKYESI
+592 SVVEKYESI
-601 IRSYDLDS
+601 IRSFDLDS

-653 STLNRMHFDT
+653 AALNRMHFDT

-702 ETAEQLMFLCNLD
+702 ETVEQLMFLCNLD

-730 REYEECLKE
+730 KEYEECLKE

>member
-1 MYKKNAGIR
+1 MYKKNTGIR
-10 NVAVLCAILLIF
+10 NAAVLCAVLLIL
-22 GIALFGCFGQIRN
+22 GIALLGCFRQIRN

-41 MSSIE
+41 MGSIE

-53 ILIEKEVSTR
+53 ILVEKEVGTR

-72 EFSDGDES
+72 EFSEGDEN
-80 IFVDRLQG
+80 IFADKLQG

-101 ASDGIAQTTDGYHL
+101 AADGMAETTDGYHL
-115 DMSDRETFRQSMQGK
+115 DMSDRELFKQSMQGRK
-130 QRLTDTFEDQI
+130 YLTDTVADCVDASNEN
-141 DGSDEIVNA
+141 VNA

-160 KTVKGVLFATG
+160 KTVKGVLFATC
-171 RYEMFEGCLQNEI
+171 RDEMFEECLKNEI

-192 IVKMDG
+192 IVKTDG
-198 MIIAASGNSR
+198 TIVADSGNSKVWR
-208 EWGIGKNIFTA
+208 IGKNIFNA
-219 DISADENDDAAKSRM
+219 DISPDEQDDTAQNQM
-234 ISDMKSGK
+234 ISDMEAGK
-242 SGYGM
+242 RGYGM
-247 DPKRKEVSLYYYM
+247 DPKRREVSLYYYM
-260 PLKIEETGDE
+260 PLKIEETSEE
-270 WYVVTAA
+270 WFVVTAVA
-277 SESVLTNRMQVVMDA
+277 ESVLTDRMQVVMDA

-297 VIILVIIS
+297 VIILAVIS

-317 SKKELIS
+317 SKKELMA

-336 FAAFKEKAKSKK
+336 FAAFKERAKNKK
-348 DGAGWLAAMD
+348 DGVGWLIAMD
-358 LADFK
+358 VTDFK

-380 VSEIFENEKGDNELV
+380 IWDIFEKETGENELA

-405 FWMEENQD
+405 FWMEESQD
-413 AIKERLERV
+413 AVKERLGCV

-435 PNLFPVFGIYH
+435 PNLFPVFGIFH
-446 TMVLDE
+446 TTVLDE
-452 IDPLYGNA
+452 IDTLYGNA
-460 VLAKHQIKGRR
+460 VQAKHQIKGRR
-471 DRHYMFYDELNHESI
+471 DRNYMFFDELNHDSI
-486 QENRELEDHF
+486 QEKRELEDHF
-496 EMALEKEEF
+496 EIALENEEF
-505 EIWYQPKYSAHT
+505 EIWYQPKYGAHS

-530 RQDGSLIPPLKF
+530 RADGTLIPPLKF

-560 RAVCRQQKAW
+560 RAVCRQQKEW
-570 QEQGQKMF
+570 QEQGKKML

-601 IRSYDLDS
+601 IRSFDLDS

-627 FNLLEQFHTAG
+627 FNLLEQFHMAG
-638 FKILLDDFGSGYSSL
+638 FKLLLDDFGSGYSSL
-653 STLNRMHFDT
+653 ATLNCMHFDT

-685 ITKLAQSFGMEI
+685 ITKMAQSFGMEI

-702 ETAEQLMFLCNLD
+702 ETVEQLMFLCNLD

-730 REYEECLKE
+730 KEYEECLKD
-739 ACM
+739 AGM

>member
-1 MYKKNAGIR
+1 M
-10 NVAVLCAILLIF
+10 LIF

-46 GMAEQNE
+46 GVAEQNE
-53 ILIEKEVSTR
+53 ILVEKEAGTR
-63 FRLLSSLAR
+63 FRLLDSLAR
-72 EFSDGDES
+72 ELSDGDES
-80 IFVDRLQG
+80 IFVDKMQG

-101 ASDGIAQTTDGYHL
+101 AADGTAKTTDGYRL
-115 DMSDRETFRQSMQGK
+115 NMSDRDFFQQSMQGK
-130 QRLTDTFEDQI
+130 NFLTDAFEDRI
-141 DGSDEIVNA
+141 DTSYETINV
-150 FSVPVYEKDQ
+150 FSVPVYEKNQ
-160 KTVKGVLFATG
+160 KTIKGVLFGTCG
-171 RYEMFEGCLQNEI
+171 YEMFEECLKNEI

-192 IVKMDG
+192 IIKIDG
-198 MIIAASGNSR
+198 TIVAGSGNSKK
-208 EWGIGKNIFTA
+208 WGIGKNIFVTDA
-219 DISADENDDAAKSRM
+219 SEDERDDDARDDDARDKM
-234 ISDMKSGK
+234 ISDMKEGK

-247 DPKRKEVSLYYYM
+247 DPKRKEASLYYYM
-260 PLKIEETGDE
+260 PLKIEESGET
-270 WYVVTAA
+270 WYVVTAV
-277 SESVLTNRMQVVMDA
+277 SESVLTSRMQVVMDA
-292 INSLI
+292 INSLM
-297 VIILVIIS
+297 VIILAVIS

-317 SKKELIS
+317 SKKELMT

-336 FAAFKEKAKSKK
+336 FVAFKERAKSKK
-348 DGAGWLAAMD
+348 DGVGWLIAMD
-358 LADFK
+358 VTDFK

-368 CGVKK
+368 CGVPK

-380 VSEIFENEKGDNELV
+380 IWEIFETETGENELA
-395 AHVNADRFVL
+395 AHVNADRFIL
-405 FWMEENQD
+405 FWMDENQEN
-413 AIKERLERV
+413 IKQRLEHV
-422 IKKIEE
+422 IRKIEE

-435 PNLFPVFGIYH
+435 PNLFPVFGIFH
-446 TMVLDE
+446 TIVLDE

-460 VLAKHQIKGRR
+460 VQAKHQIKGRR
-471 DRHYMFYDELNHESI
+471 DRHYIFYDELNHESI
-486 QENRELEDHF
+486 QENRELEEHF
-496 EMALEKEEF
+496 ETALENEEF
-505 EIWYQPKYSAHT
+505 EIWYQPKYSAHS

-530 RQDGSLIPPLKF
+530 RADGALIPPLKF

-560 RAVCRQQKAW
+560 RAVCRQQKEW
-570 QEQGQKMF
+570 QKQGQKML

-592 NVVEKYESI
+592 SVVEKYESI
-601 IRSYDLDS
+601 IRSFDLDS

-653 STLNRMHFDT
+653 AALNRMHFDT

-702 ETAEQLMFLCNLD
+702 ETVEQLMFLCNLD

-730 REYEECLKE
+730 KEYEECLKE

>member
-1 MYKKNAGIR
+1 M
-10 NVAVLCAILLIF
+10 LIF

-46 GMAEQNE
+46 GVAEQNE
-53 ILIEKEVSTR
+53 ILVEKEAGTR
-63 FRLLSSLAR
+63 FRLLDSLAR
-72 EFSDGDES
+72 ELSDGDES
-80 IFVDRLQG
+80 IFVDKMQG

-101 ASDGIAQTTDGYHL
+101 AADGTAKTTDGYRL
-115 DMSDRETFRQSMQGK
+115 NMSDRDFFQQSMQGK
-130 QRLTDTFEDQI
+130 NFLTDAFEDRI
-141 DGSDEIVNA
+141 DTSYETINV
-150 FSVPVYEKDQ
+150 FSVPVYEKNQ
-160 KTVKGVLFATG
+160 KTIKGVLFGTCG
-171 RYEMFEGCLQNEI
+171 YEMFEECLKNEI

-192 IVKMDG
+192 IIKIDG
-198 MIIAASGNSR
+198 TIVAGSGNSKK
-208 EWGIGKNIFTA
+208 WGIGKNIFVTDA
-219 DISADENDDAAKSRM
+219 SEDERDDDARDDDARDKM
-234 ISDMKSGK
+234 ISDMKEGK

-247 DPKRKEVSLYYYM
+247 DPKRKEASLYYYM
-260 PLKIEETGDE
+260 PLKIEESGET
-270 WYVVTAA
+270 WYVVTAV
-277 SESVLTNRMQVVMDA
+277 SESVLTSRMQVVMDA
-292 INSLI
+292 INSLM
-297 VIILVIIS
+297 VIILAVIS

-317 SKKELIS
+317 SKKELMT

-336 FAAFKEKAKSKK
+336 FVAFKERAKSKK
-348 DGAGWLAAMD
+348 DGVGWLIAMD
-358 LADFK
+358 VTDFK

-373 GDEVLRA
+373 GDEVLR
-380 VSEIFENEKGDNELV
+380 VIWEIFETETGENELA
-395 AHVNADRFVL
+395 AHVNADRFIL
-405 FWMEENQD
+405 FWMDENQEN
-413 AIKERLERV
+413 IKQRLEYV
-422 IKKIEE
+422 IRKIEE

-435 PNLFPVFGIYH
+435 PNLFPVFGIFH
-446 TMVLDE
+446 TIVLDE

-460 VLAKHQIKGRR
+460 VQAKHQIKGRR
-471 DRHYMFYDELNHESI
+471 DRHYIFYDELNHESI
-486 QENRELEDHF
+486 QENRELEEHF
-496 EMALEKEEF
+496 ETALENEEF
-505 EIWYQPKYSAHT
+505 EIWYQPKYSAHS

-530 RQDGSLIPPLKF
+530 RADGALIPPLKF

-560 RAVCRQQKAW
+560 RAVCRQQKEW
-570 QEQGQKMF
+570 QKQGQKML

-592 NVVEKYESI
+592 SVVEKYESI
-601 IRSYDLDS
+601 IRSFDLDS

-653 STLNRMHFDT
+653 ATLNRMHFDT

-702 ETAEQLMFLCNLD
+702 ETVEQLMFLCNLD

-730 REYEECLKE
+730 KEYEECLKE

>member
-1 MYKKNAGIR
+1 M
-10 NVAVLCAILLIF
+10 LIF

-46 GMAEQNE
+46 GVAEQNE
-53 ILIEKEVSTR
+53 ILVEKEAGTR
-63 FRLLSSLAR
+63 FRLLDSLAR
-72 EFSDGDES
+72 ELSDGDES
-80 IFVDRLQG
+80 IFVDKMQG

-101 ASDGIAQTTDGYHL
+101 AADGTAKTTDGYRL
-115 DMSDRETFRQSMQGK
+115 NMSDRDFFQQSMQGK
-130 QRLTDTFEDQI
+130 NFLTDAFEDRI
-141 DGSDEIVNA
+141 DTSYETINV
-150 FSVPVYEKDQ
+150 FSVPVYEKNQ
-160 KTVKGVLFATG
+160 KTIKGVLFGTCG
-171 RYEMFEGCLQNEI
+171 YEMFEECLKNEI

-192 IVKMDG
+192 IIKIDG
-198 MIIAASGNSR
+198 TIVAGSGNSKK
-208 EWGIGKNIFTA
+208 WGIGKNIFVTDA
-219 DISADENDDAAKSRM
+219 SEDERDDDARDDDARDKM
-234 ISDMKSGK
+234 ISDMKEGK

-247 DPKRKEVSLYYYM
+247 DPKRKEASLYYYM
-260 PLKIEETGDE
+260 PLKIEESGET
-270 WYVVTAA
+270 WYVVTAV
-277 SESVLTNRMQVVMDA
+277 SESVLTSRMQVVMDA
-292 INSLI
+292 INSLM
-297 VIILVIIS
+297 VIILAVIS

-317 SKKELIS
+317 SKKELMT

-336 FAAFKEKAKSKK
+336 FVAFKERAKSKK
-348 DGAGWLAAMD
+348 DGVGWLIAMD
-358 LADFK
+358 VTDFK

-368 CGVKK
+368 CGVPK

-380 VSEIFENEKGDNELV
+380 IWEIFENETGENELA
-395 AHVNADRFVL
+395 AHVNADRFIL
-405 FWMEENQD
+405 FWMDENQEN
-413 AIKERLERV
+413 IKQRLEHV
-422 IKKIEE
+422 IRKIEE

-435 PNLFPVFGIYH
+435 PNLFPVFGIFH
-446 TMVLDE
+446 TIVLDE

-460 VLAKHQIKGRR
+460 VQAKHQIKGRR
-471 DRHYMFYDELNHESI
+471 DRHYIFYDELNHESI
-486 QENRELEDHF
+486 QENRELEEHF
-496 EMALEKEEF
+496 ETALENEEF
-505 EIWYQPKYSAHT
+505 EIWYQPKYSAHS

-530 RQDGSLIPPLKF
+530 RADGALIPPLKF

-560 RAVCRQQKAW
+560 RAVCRQQKEW
-570 QEQGQKMF
+570 QKQGQKML

-592 NVVEKYESI
+592 SVVEKYESI
-601 IRSYDLDS
+601 IRSFDLDS

-653 STLNRMHFDT
+653 ATLNRMHFDT

-685 ITKLAQSFGMEI
+685 ITKMAQSFGMEI

-702 ETAEQLMFLCNLD
+702 ETVEQLMFLCNLD

-730 REYEECLKE
+730 KEYEECLKD
-739 ACM
+739 AGM

>member
-1 MYKKNAGIR
+1 M
-10 NVAVLCAILLIF
+10 LIF

-46 GMAEQNE
+46 GVAEQNE
-53 ILIEKEVSTR
+53 ILVEKEAGTR
-63 FRLLSSLAR
+63 FRLLDSLAR
-72 EFSDGDES
+72 ELSDGDES
-80 IFVDRLQG
+80 IFVDKMQG

-101 ASDGIAQTTDGYHL
+101 AADGTAKTTDGYRL
-115 DMSDRETFRQSMQGK
+115 NMSDRDFFQQSMQGK
-130 QRLTDTFEDQI
+130 NFLTDAFEDRI
-141 DGSDEIVNA
+141 DTSYETINV
-150 FSVPVYEKDQ
+150 FSVPVYEKNQ
-160 KTVKGVLFATG
+160 KTIKGVLFGTCG
-171 RYEMFEGCLQNEI
+171 YEMFEECLKNEI

-192 IVKMDG
+192 IIKIDG
-198 MIIAASGNSR
+198 TIVAGSGNSKK
-208 EWGIGKNIFTA
+208 WGIGKNIFVTDA
-219 DISADENDDAAKSRM
+219 SEDERDDDARDDDARDKM
-234 ISDMKSGK
+234 ISDMKEGK

-247 DPKRKEVSLYYYM
+247 DPKRKEASLYYYM
-260 PLKIEETGDE
+260 PLKIEESGET
-270 WYVVTAA
+270 WYVVTAV
-277 SESVLTNRMQVVMDA
+277 SESILTSRMQVVMDA
-292 INSLI
+292 INSLM
-297 VIILVIIS
+297 VIILAVIS

-317 SKKELIS
+317 SKKELMT

-336 FAAFKEKAKSKK
+336 FVAFKERAKSKK
-348 DGAGWLAAMD
+348 DGVGWLIAMD
-358 LADFK
+358 VTDFK

-368 CGVKK
+368 CGVPK

-380 VSEIFENEKGDNELV
+380 IWEIFENETGENELA
-395 AHVNADRFVL
+395 AHVNADRFIL
-405 FWMEENQD
+405 FWMDENQEN
-413 AIKERLERV
+413 IKQRLEHV

-435 PNLFPVFGIYH
+435 PNLFPVFGIFH
-446 TMVLDE
+446 TIVLDE
-452 IDPLYGNA
+452 IEPLYGNA

-486 QENRELEDHF
+486 QENRELEEHF
-496 EMALEKEEF
+496 EKAIENEEF
-505 EIWYQPKYSAHT
+505 EIWYQPKYSAHS

-530 RQDGSLIPPLKF
+530 RADGTLIPPLKF

-560 RAVCRQQKAW
+560 RAVCRQQKEW
-570 QEQGQKMF
+570 QKQGQKLL

-592 NVVEKYESI
+592 SVVEKYESM
-601 IRSYDLDS
+601 IRSFDLDS

-627 FNLLEQFHTAG
+627 FNLLEQFHMAG

-653 STLNRMHFDT
+653 ATLNRMHFDT

-685 ITKLAQSFGMEI
+685 ITKMAQSFGMEI

-702 ETAEQLMFLCNLD
+702 ETVEQLMFLCNLD

-730 REYEECLKE
+730 KEYEECLKD
-739 ACM
+739 AGM

>member
-1 MYKKNAGIR
+1 M
-10 NVAVLCAILLIF
+10 LIF

-46 GMAEQNE
+46 GVAEQNE
-53 ILIEKEVSTR
+53 ILVEKEAGTR
-63 FRLLSSLAR
+63 FRLLDSLAR
-72 EFSDGDES
+72 ELSDGDES
-80 IFVDRLQG
+80 IFVDKMQG

-101 ASDGIAQTTDGYHL
+101 AADGTAKTTDGYRL
-115 DMSDRETFRQSMQGK
+115 NMSDRDFFQQSMQGK
-130 QRLTDTFEDQI
+130 NFLTDAFEDRI
-141 DGSDEIVNA
+141 DTSYETINV
-150 FSVPVYEKDQ
+150 FSVPVYEKNQ
-160 KTVKGVLFATG
+160 KTIKGVLFGTCG
-171 RYEMFEGCLQNEI
+171 YEMFEECLKNEI

-192 IVKMDG
+192 IIKIDG
-198 MIIAASGNSR
+198 TIVAGSGNSKK
-208 EWGIGKNIFTA
+208 WGIGKNIFVTDA
-219 DISADENDDAAKSRM
+219 SEDERDDDARDDDARDKM
-234 ISDMKSGK
+234 ISDMKEGK

-247 DPKRKEVSLYYYM
+247 DPKRKEASLYYYM
-260 PLKIEETGDE
+260 PLKIEESGET
-270 WYVVTAA
+270 WYVVTAV
-277 SESVLTNRMQVVMDA
+277 SESVLTSRMQVVMDA
-292 INSLI
+292 INSLM
-297 VIILVIIS
+297 VIILAVIS

-317 SKKELIS
+317 SKKELMT

-336 FAAFKEKAKSKK
+336 FVAFKERAKSKK
-348 DGAGWLAAMD
+348 DGVGWLIAMD
-358 LADFK
+358 VTDFK

-368 CGVKK
+368 CGVPK

-380 VSEIFENEKGDNELV
+380 IWEIFENETGENELA
-395 AHVNADRFVL
+395 AHVNADRFIL
-405 FWMEENQD
+405 FWMDENQEN
-413 AIKERLERV
+413 IKQRLEHV

-435 PNLFPVFGIYH
+435 PNLFPVFGIFH
-446 TMVLDE
+446 TIVLDE
-452 IDPLYGNA
+452 IEPLYGNA

-471 DRHYMFYDELNHESI
+471 DRHYIFYDELNHESI
-486 QENRELEDHF
+486 QENRELEEHF
-496 EMALEKEEF
+496 ETALENEEF
-505 EIWYQPKYSAHT
+505 EIWYQPKYSAHS

-530 RQDGSLIPPLKF
+530 RADGALIPPLKF

-560 RAVCRQQKAW
+560 RAVCRQQKEW
-570 QEQGQKMF
+570 QKQGQKML

-592 NVVEKYESI
+592 SVVEKYESI
-601 IRSYDLDS
+601 IRSFDLDS

-653 STLNRMHFDT
+653 ATLNRMHFDT

-702 ETAEQLMFLCNLD
+702 ETVEQLMFLCNLD

-730 REYEECLKE
+730 KEYEECLKE

>member
-1 MYKKNAGIR
+1 M
-10 NVAVLCAILLIF
+10 LIF

-46 GMAEQNE
+46 GVAEQNE
-53 ILIEKEVSTR
+53 ILVEKEAGTR
-63 FRLLSSLAR
+63 FRLLDSLAR
-72 EFSDGDES
+72 ELSDGDES
-80 IFVDRLQG
+80 IFVDKMQG

-101 ASDGIAQTTDGYHL
+101 AADGTAKTTDGYRL
-115 DMSDRETFRQSMQGK
+115 NMSDRDFFQQSMQGK
-130 QRLTDTFEDQI
+130 NFLTDAFEDRI
-141 DGSDEIVNA
+141 DTSYETINV
-150 FSVPVYEKDQ
+150 FSVPVYEKNQ
-160 KTVKGVLFATG
+160 KTIKGVLFGTCG
-171 RYEMFEGCLQNEI
+171 YEMFEECLKNEI

-192 IVKMDG
+192 IIKIDG
-198 MIIAASGNSR
+198 TIVAGSGNSKK
-208 EWGIGKNIFTA
+208 WGIGKNIFVTDA
-219 DISADENDDAAKSRM
+219 SEDERDDDARDDDARDKM
-234 ISDMKSGK
+234 ISDMKEGK

-247 DPKRKEVSLYYYM
+247 DPKRKEASLYYYM
-260 PLKIEETGDE
+260 PLKIEESGET
-270 WYVVTAA
+270 WYVVTAV
-277 SESVLTNRMQVVMDA
+277 SESVLTSRMQVVMDA
-292 INSLI
+292 INSLM
-297 VIILVIIS
+297 VIILAVIS

-317 SKKELIS
+317 SKKELMT

-336 FAAFKEKAKSKK
+336 FVAFKERAKSKK
-348 DGAGWLAAMD
+348 DGVGWLIAMD
-358 LADFK
+358 VTDFK

-373 GDEVLRA
+373 GDEVLR
-380 VSEIFENEKGDNELV
+380 VIWEIFETETGENELA
-395 AHVNADRFVL
+395 AHVNADRFIL
-405 FWMEENQD
+405 FWMDENQEN
-413 AIKERLERV
+413 IKQRLEYV
-422 IKKIEE
+422 IRKIEE

-435 PNLFPVFGIYH
+435 PNLFPVFGIFH
-446 TMVLDE
+446 TIVLDE

-460 VLAKHQIKGRR
+460 VQAKHQIKGRR
-471 DRHYMFYDELNHESI
+471 DRHYIFYDELNHESI
-486 QENRELEDHF
+486 QENRELEEHF
-496 EMALEKEEF
+496 ETALENEEF
-505 EIWYQPKYSAHT
+505 EIWYQPKYSAHS

-530 RQDGSLIPPLKF
+530 RADGALIPPLKF

-560 RAVCRQQKAW
+560 RAVCRQQKEW
-570 QEQGQKMF
+570 QKQGQKML

-592 NVVEKYESI
+592 CVVEKYESI
-601 IRSYDLDS
+601 IRSFDLDS

-653 STLNRMHFDT
+653 AALNRMHFDT

-702 ETAEQLMFLCNLD
+702 ETVEQLMFLCNLD

-730 REYEECLKE
+730 KEYEECLKE

>member
-1 MYKKNAGIR
+1 M
-10 NVAVLCAILLIF
+10 LIF

-46 GMAEQNE
+46 GVAEQNE
-53 ILIEKEVSTR
+53 ILVEKEAGTR
-63 FRLLSSLAR
+63 FRLLDSLAR
-72 EFSDGDES
+72 ELSDGDES
-80 IFVDRLQG
+80 IFVDKMQG

-101 ASDGIAQTTDGYHL
+101 AADGTAKTTDGYRL
-115 DMSDRETFRQSMQGK
+115 NMSDRDFFQQSMQGK
-130 QRLTDTFEDQI
+130 NFLTDAFEDRI
-141 DGSDEIVNA
+141 DTSYETINV
-150 FSVPVYEKDQ
+150 FSVPVYEKNQ
-160 KTVKGVLFATG
+160 KTIKGVLFGTCG
-171 RYEMFEGCLQNEI
+171 YEMFEECLKNEI

-192 IVKMDG
+192 IIKIDG
-198 MIIAASGNSR
+198 TIVAGSGNSKK
-208 EWGIGKNIFTA
+208 WGIGKNIFVTDA
-219 DISADENDDAAKSRM
+219 SEDERDDDARDDDARDKM
-234 ISDMKSGK
+234 ISDMKEGK

-247 DPKRKEVSLYYYM
+247 DPKRKEASLYYYM
-260 PLKIEETGDE
+260 PLKIEESGET
-270 WYVVTAA
+270 WYVVTAV
-277 SESVLTNRMQVVMDA
+277 SESVLTSRMQVVMDA
-292 INSLI
+292 INSLM
-297 VIILVIIS
+297 VIILAVIS

-317 SKKELIS
+317 SKKELMT

-336 FAAFKEKAKSKK
+336 FVAFKERAKSKK
-348 DGAGWLAAMD
+348 DGVGWLIAMD
-358 LADFK
+358 VTDFK

-368 CGVKK
+368 CGVPK

-380 VSEIFENEKGDNELV
+380 IWEIFENETGENELA
-395 AHVNADRFVL
+395 AHVNADRFIL
-405 FWMEENQD
+405 FWMDENQEN
-413 AIKERLERV
+413 IKQRLEHV

-435 PNLFPVFGIYH
+435 PNLFPVFGIFH
-446 TMVLDE
+446 TIVLDE
-452 IDPLYGNA
+452 IEPLYGNA

-471 DRHYMFYDELNHESI
+471 DRHYIFYDELNHESI
-486 QENRELEDHF
+486 QENRELEEHF
-496 EMALEKEEF
+496 ETALENEEF
-505 EIWYQPKYSAHT
+505 EIWYQPKYSAHS

-530 RQDGSLIPPLKF
+530 RADGALIPPLKF

-560 RAVCRQQKAW
+560 RAVRRQQKEW
-570 QEQGQKMF
+570 QKQGQKML

-592 NVVEKYESI
+592 SVVEKYESI
-601 IRSYDLDS
+601 IRSFDLDS

-653 STLNRMHFDT
+653 AALNRMHFDT

-702 ETAEQLMFLCNLD
+702 ETVEQLMFLCNLD

-730 REYEECLKE
+730 KEYEECLKE

>member
-1 MYKKNAGIR
+1 M
-10 NVAVLCAILLIF
+10 LIF

-46 GMAEQNE
+46 GVAEQNE
-53 ILIEKEVSTR
+53 ILVEKEAGTR
-63 FRLLSSLAR
+63 FRLLDSLAR
-72 EFSDGDES
+72 ELSDGDES
-80 IFVDRLQG
+80 IFVDKMQG

-101 ASDGIAQTTDGYHL
+101 AADGTAKTTDGYRL
-115 DMSDRETFRQSMQGK
+115 NMSDRDFFQQSMQGK
-130 QRLTDTFEDQI
+130 NFLTDAFEDRI
-141 DGSDEIVNA
+141 DTSYETINV
-150 FSVPVYEKDQ
+150 FSVPVYEKNQ
-160 KTVKGVLFATG
+160 KTIKGVLFGTCG
-171 RYEMFEGCLQNEI
+171 YEMFEECLKNEI

-192 IVKMDG
+192 IIKIDG
-198 MIIAASGNSR
+198 TIVAGSGNSKK
-208 EWGIGKNIFTA
+208 WGIGKNIFVTDA
-219 DISADENDDAAKSRM
+219 SEDERDDDARDDDARDKM
-234 ISDMKSGK
+234 ISDMKEGK

-247 DPKRKEVSLYYYM
+247 DPKRKEASLYYYM
-260 PLKIEETGDE
+260 PLKIEESGET
-270 WYVVTAA
+270 WYVVTAV
-277 SESVLTNRMQVVMDA
+277 SESVLTSRMQVVMDA
-292 INSLI
+292 INSLM
-297 VIILVIIS
+297 VIILAVIS

-317 SKKELIS
+317 SKKELMT

-336 FAAFKEKAKSKK
+336 FVAFKERAKSKK
-348 DGAGWLAAMD
+348 DGVGWLIAMD
-358 LADFK
+358 VTDFK

-368 CGVKK
+368 CGVPK

-380 VSEIFENEKGDNELV
+380 IWEIFENETGENELA
-395 AHVNADRFVL
+395 AHVNADRFIL
-405 FWMEENQD
+405 FWMDENQEN
-413 AIKERLERV
+413 IKQRLEHV

-435 PNLFPVFGIYH
+435 PNLFPVFGIFH
-446 TMVLDE
+446 TIVLDE

-460 VLAKHQIKGRR
+460 VQAKHQIKGRR
-471 DRHYMFYDELNHESI
+471 DRHYIFYDELNHESI
-486 QENRELEDHF
+486 QENRELEEHF
-496 EMALEKEEF
+496 ETALENEEF
-505 EIWYQPKYSAHT
+505 EIWYQPKYSAHS

-530 RQDGSLIPPLKF
+530 RADGALIPPLKF

-560 RAVCRQQKAW
+560 RAVCRQQKEW
-570 QEQGQKMF
+570 QKQGQKML

-592 NVVEKYESI
+592 SVVEKYESI
-601 IRSYDLDS
+601 IRSFDLDS
-609 KYIQLEI
+609 KYNQLEI
-616 TESATIDNNEI
+616 KESATIDNNEI

-653 STLNRMHFDT
+653 AALNRMHFDT

-702 ETAEQLMFLCNLD
+702 ETVEQLMFLCNLD

-730 REYEECLKE
+730 KEYEECLKE

>member
-1 MYKKNAGIR
+1 M
-10 NVAVLCAILLIF
+10 LIF

-46 GMAEQNE
+46 GVAEQNE
-53 ILIEKEVSTR
+53 ILVEKEAGTR
-63 FRLLSSLAR
+63 FRLLDSLAR
-72 EFSDGDES
+72 ELSDGDES
-80 IFVDRLQG
+80 IFVDKMQG

-101 ASDGIAQTTDGYHL
+101 AADGTAKTTDGYRL
-115 DMSDRETFRQSMQGK
+115 NMSDRDFFQQSMQGK
-130 QRLTDTFEDQI
+130 NFLTDAFEDRI
-141 DGSDEIVNA
+141 DTSYETINV
-150 FSVPVYEKDQ
+150 FSVPVYEKNQ
-160 KTVKGVLFATG
+160 KTIKGVLFGTCG
-171 RYEMFEGCLQNEI
+171 YEMFEECLKNEI

-192 IVKMDG
+192 IIKIDG
-198 MIIAASGNSR
+198 TIVAGSGNSKK
-208 EWGIGKNIFTA
+208 WGIGKNIFVTDA
-219 DISADENDDAAKSRM
+219 SEDERDDDARDDDARDKM
-234 ISDMKSGK
+234 ISDMKEGK

-247 DPKRKEVSLYYYM
+247 DPKRKEASLYYYM
-260 PLKIEETGDE
+260 PLKIEESGET
-270 WYVVTAA
+270 WYVVTAV
-277 SESVLTNRMQVVMDA
+277 SESVLTSRMQVVMDA
-292 INSLI
+292 INSLM
-297 VIILVIIS
+297 VIILAVIS

-317 SKKELIS
+317 SKKELMT

-336 FAAFKEKAKSKK
+336 FVAFKERAKSKK
-348 DGAGWLAAMD
+348 DGVGWLIAMD
-358 LADFK
+358 VTDFK

-373 GDEVLRA
+373 GDEVLR
-380 VSEIFENEKGDNELV
+380 VIWEIFETETGENELA
-395 AHVNADRFVL
+395 AHVNADRFIL
-405 FWMEENQD
+405 FWMDENQEN
-413 AIKERLERV
+413 IKQRLEYV
-422 IKKIEE
+422 IRKIEE

-435 PNLFPVFGIYH
+435 PNLFPVFGIFH
-446 TMVLDE
+446 TIVLDE

-460 VLAKHQIKGRR
+460 VQAKHQIKGRR
-471 DRHYMFYDELNHESI
+471 DRHYIFYDELNHESI
-486 QENRELEDHF
+486 QENRELEEHF
-496 EMALEKEEF
+496 ETALENEEF
-505 EIWYQPKYSAHT
+505 EIWYQPKYSAHS

-530 RQDGSLIPPLKF
+530 RADGALIPPLKF

-560 RAVCRQQKAW
+560 RAVCRQQKEW
-570 QEQGQKMF
+570 QKQGQKLL

-592 NVVEKYESI
+592 SVVEKYESI
-601 IRSYDLDS
+601 IRSFDLDS

-638 FKILLDDFGSGYSSL
+638 FKILLDDFGSGYSSFAA
-653 STLNRMHFDT
+653 LNRMHFDT

-702 ETAEQLMFLCNLD
+702 ETVEQLMFLCNLD

-730 REYEECLKE
+730 KEYEECLKE